1 MAKFTKWLLDHKVA
15 VVCVVVL
22 LMALSVV
29 GTIMTD
35 KESDVLSYLDPES
48 DTSIGKQML
57 SSQYGIVGD
66 TTIGISYLPPEDIQ
80 RIVTF
85 VDGTY
90 ADGAYDE
97 WDEATD
103 GPVPSQNKAFDVEV
117 DGKALLARNV
127 VWIGSFDDLGELQ
140 SIMSDPIIS
149 NLIGNAT
156 GVNKDDLQNSLIALD
171 EKLNDKFVK
180 ETTIGED
187 TYQTHI
193 LNIYFTQSGSDDH
206 VIEALDA
213 LEEEIRR
220 ILQQRI
226 DDGTITAIDDPA
238 QGYFFSGMAQ
248 NARILVDSSLND
260 MPKFV
265 IAAVVVVFIIL
276 LLSSHSYLEPLIF
289 LATLGISI
297 LLNMGTNV
305 IAGNPIGTISTITSS
320 CATILQLA
328 VAMDYSIF
336 LSHSFQEELRTLKN
350 PKIAMMHAMP
360 KTLKSILAS
369 ALTTVGGFV
378 ALFFM
383 NYGIGYDLGFVLAK
397 GVILSLLAVIFIQ
410 PILLIWTK
418 KLIDKTHHE
427 WIITP
432 RLNFVGR
439 TITNKWVSV
448 IVIVLCVAIAV
459 PSAYFQGLVP
469 LNYITFTNETPD
481 EEKGLAQKEV
491 EGTNNQLILVIPYQY
506 DGYGN
511 IDLSLHYDF
520 IEKIEQIGNGDAAA
534 PSGGFVEGS
543 YVREDANKFNPVS
556 DVFTLASLF
565 DSNIMKVVTNP
576 QIISLVSGSGIDLE
590 AQLTS
595 QLLSSFISDIYN
607 DSDDAQHYMLYTIN
621 LEGDPEDIESYNT
634 MLRIRDI
641 ANEMFGTDAAGKHV
655 YVTGLAQ
662 GAYDLFTVTPEDFT
676 LVNIL
681 SAVIVFLVLLLTF
694 RRPIMSVVLLLVI
707 EAGIFANLTLAY
719 LIGDKINFMA
729 YLIVSAIEL
738 GATVDYAILFSSKYF
753 EEKENCTGVV
763 AVKNAVHRAAP
774 SVITS
779 ASILIFTCV
788 AVTLLTTNPI
798 VGQITRLIAIGTCFS
813 LILVFTLLPSILNI
827 KERTA
832 RWYSIKKGKGDPDE
846 GKDNVPIYEKKR
858 LAKLEAK
865 KLAMATVGE
874 EGVSTIPD
882 DAVDGVKGSDILI
895 DRDAPADEDKPQS
908 GSPVS
913 DADPT
918 DEAMTT
924 IEDDKK

>member
-1 MAKFTKWLLDHKVA
+1 MASFTKWLLDHKVA
-15 VVCVVVL
+15 VICVLVL

-29 GTIMTD
+29 GTILTD

-57 SSQYGIVGD
+57 NEQYGIVGD
-66 TTIGISYLPPEDIQ
+66 TTIGISYLSREDIQ

-85 VDGTY
+85 VDGT
-90 ADGAYDE
+90 APDGAYDGLPS
-97 WDEATD
+97 TQ
-103 GPVPSQNKAFDVEV
+103 VPTQAPEFMVQIEDRTI
-117 DGKALLARNV
+117 LARNV
-127 VWIGSFDDLGELQ
+127 VWIGSFDDLQAGGGLQ
-140 SIMSDPIIS
+140 VLFDMYYPGDT
-149 NLIGNAT
+149 LLQADL
-156 GVNKDDLQNSLIALD
+156 DDMRAKFQ
-171 EKLNDKFVK
+171 EKFVK
-180 ETTIGED
+180 ETDGET
-187 TYQTHI
+187 TYI
-193 LNIYFTQSGSDDH
+193 LNIYFSQSGSHDA
-206 VIEALDA
+206 VINALDA
-213 LEEEIRR
+213 LEEQIRR
-220 ILQQRI
+220 ILTERI
-226 DDGTITAIDDPA
+226 EDGTITQIDDA
-238 QGYFFSGMAQ
+238 SQGYYFSGMAQ

-265 IAAVVVVFIIL
+265 IAAVLVVFVIL
-276 LLSSHSYLEPLIF
+276 LLSSHSYLEPFIF

-320 CATILQLA
+320 CAVILQLA

-336 LSHSFQEELRTLKN
+336 LSHSFQEELRTLKD
-350 PKIAMMHAMP
+350 PKIALMHAMP

-410 PILLIWTK
+410 PILLILTK
-418 KLIDKTHHE
+418 KLIDKTHHN
-427 WIITP
+427 WIVTP
-432 RLNFVGR
+432 RLNFVGK

-448 IVIVLCVAIAV
+448 IVIVLCVAIAI

-469 LNYITFTNETPD
+469 LNYITFTNETPE
-481 EEKGLAQKEV
+481 EEKCLAQREV

-506 DGYGN
+506 DGYGH
-511 IDLSLHYDF
+511 IDLTKHYEF
-520 IEKIEQIGNGDAAA
+520 IDKIQQIGVTDETA
-534 PSGGFVEGS
+534 PSTDFVDGT
-543 YVREDANKFNPVS
+543 YVREDGGKFNPVS
-556 DVFTLASLF
+556 DVFSLASIAGDRFLEVVQDPEFNDRANAFLGLTGSTLEEQLNGQLF
-565 DSNIMKVVTNP
+565 
-576 QIISLVSGSGIDLE
+576 G
-590 AQLTS
+590 
-595 QLLSSFISDIYN
+595 SFISN
-607 DSDDAQHYMLYTIN
+607 VDDESEGSVHYMLYTIN

-641 ANEMFGTDAAGKHV
+641 ANEMFDTDAAGKHV

-662 GAYDLFTVTPEDFT
+662 GAYDLFTVTPDDFT

-753 EEKENCTGVV
+753 EEKETCTGVV
-763 AVKNAVHRAAP
+763 AVKNAVHRSAP

-827 KERTA
+827 KERVS

-858 LAKLEAK
+858 QAKLEAK
-865 KLAMATVGE
+865 KLAMASVGAD
-874 EGVSTIPD
+874 GDSVMI
-882 DAVDGVKGSDILI
+882 DADAGNGVKASEMLI
-895 DRDAPADEDKPQS
+895 DRGDGESADIKTDAADEAQQP
-908 GSPVS
+908 S
-913 DADPT
+913 DDEHKSS
-918 DEAMTT
+918 DNEAMTT
-924 IEDDKK
+924 KDDD

>member
-1 MAKFTKWLLDHKVA
+1 MASFTKWLLDHKVA
-15 VVCVVVL
+15 VICVLVL

-29 GTIMTD
+29 GTILTD

-57 SSQYGIVGD
+57 NEQYGIVGD
-66 TTIGISYLPPEDIQ
+66 TTIGISYLSREDIQ

-85 VDGTY
+85 VDGT
-90 ADGAYDE
+90 ASDGAYDGM
-97 WDEATD
+97 DENDIPTQ
-103 GPVPSQNKAFDVEV
+103 SRAFSKTVE
-117 DGKALLARNV
+117 GKPLLSRNV
-127 VWIGSFDDLGELQ
+127 VWIGSFDDLQADG
-140 SIMSDPIIS
+140 
-149 NLIGNAT
+149 
-156 GVNKDDLQNSLIALD
+156 DLQMLLSLGGVLD
-171 EKLNDKFVK
+171 VVQSDLDAMRAKFQDKFVK
-180 ETTIGED
+180 ETNGET
-187 TYQTHI
+187 TYI
-193 LNIYFTQSGSDDH
+193 LNIYFSQSGSNNA

-213 LEEEIRR
+213 LEKEIQR
-220 ILQQRI
+220 ILNERI
-226 DDGTITAIDDPA
+226 EDGTITQIDDA
-238 QGYFFSGMAQ
+238 SQGYYFSGMAQ

-265 IAAVVVVFIIL
+265 IAAVLVVFVIL
-276 LLSSHSYLEPLIF
+276 LLSSHSYLEPFIF

-320 CATILQLA
+320 CAVILQLA

-336 LSHSFQEELRTLKN
+336 LSHSFQEELRTLKD
-350 PKIAMMHAMP
+350 PKIALMHAMP

-410 PILLIWTK
+410 PILLILTK
-418 KLIDKTHHE
+418 KLIDKTHHN
-427 WIITP
+427 WIVTP
-432 RLNFVGR
+432 RLNFVGK

-469 LNYITFTNETPD
+469 LNYITFTNETPE
-481 EEKGLAQKEV
+481 EEKSLAQREV

-511 IDLSLHYDF
+511 IDLSKHYEF
-520 IEKIEQIGNGDAAA
+520 IDKIQQVGVTDETA
-534 PSGGFVEGS
+534 PTTDFVEGD
-543 YVREDANKFNPVS
+543 YVREDGNKFNPVS
-556 DVFTLASLF
+556 DVFTLASIVGPDLLDTLQDSGLNALADSWFKLNQNDTTLKEQLNGQLF
-565 DSNIMKVVTNP
+565 
-576 QIISLVSGSGIDLE
+576 G
-590 AQLTS
+590 
-595 QLLSSFISDIYN
+595 SFISNVN
-607 DSDDAQHYMLYTIN
+607 DETEGSVHYMLYTIN

-641 ANEMFGTDAAGKHV
+641 ANEMFDTDTAGKHV

-662 GAYDLFTVTPEDFT
+662 GAYDLFTVTPDDFT

-763 AVKNAVHRAAP
+763 AVKNAVHRSAP

-827 KERTA
+827 KERVS

-858 LAKLEAK
+858 QAKLEAK
-865 KLAMATVGE
+865 KLAMASVGAD
-874 EGVSTIPD
+874 GDSVMI
-882 DAVDGVKGSDILI
+882 DADAGDGVKASDVLI
-895 DRDAPADEDKPQS
+895 DRGDEPKPAETGD
-908 GSPVS
+908 GG
-913 DADPT
+913 DADDKT
-918 DEAMTT
+918 ADDKADDEVMTT
-924 IEDDKK
+924 SDDDKK

>member
-1 MAKFTKWLLDHKVA
+1 MASFTKWLLDHKVA
-15 VVCVVVL
+15 VICVLVL

-29 GTIMTD
+29 GTILTD

-57 SSQYGIVGD
+57 NEQYGIVGD
-66 TTIGISYLPPEDIQ
+66 TTIGISYLSREDIQ

-85 VDGTY
+85 VDGT
-90 ADGAYDE
+90 APDGAYDGLPS
-97 WDEATD
+97 TQ
-103 GPVPSQNKAFDVEV
+103 VPTQAPEFMVQIEDRTI
-117 DGKALLARNV
+117 LARNV
-127 VWIGSFDDLGELQ
+127 VWIGSFDDLQEDG
-140 SIMSDPIIS
+140 
-149 NLIGNAT
+149 
-156 GVNKDDLQNSLIALD
+156 DLQLLLSMGYINSDIQADLD
-171 EKLNDKFVK
+171 DMRAKFQEKFVK
-180 ETTIGED
+180 ETDGET
-187 TYQTHI
+187 TYI
-193 LNIYFTQSGSDDH
+193 LNIYFSQSGSNNA
-206 VIEALDA
+206 VINALDA
-213 LEEEIRR
+213 LEKEIQR
-220 ILQQRI
+220 ILTERI
-226 DDGTITAIDDPA
+226 EDGTITQIDDA
-238 QGYFFSGMAQ
+238 SQGYYFSGMAQ

-265 IAAVVVVFIIL
+265 IAAVLVVFVIL
-276 LLSSHSYLEPLIF
+276 LLSSHSYLEPFIF

-320 CATILQLA
+320 CAVILQLA

-336 LSHSFQEELRTLKN
+336 LSHSFQEELRTLKD
-350 PKIAMMHAMP
+350 PKIALMHAMP

-410 PILLIWTK
+410 PILLILTK
-418 KLIDKTHHE
+418 KLIDKTHHN
-427 WIITP
+427 WIVTP
-432 RLNFVGR
+432 RLNFVGK

-448 IVIVLCVAIAV
+448 IVIVLCVAIAI

-469 LNYITFTNETPD
+469 LNYITFTNETPE
-481 EEKGLAQKEV
+481 EEKCLAQREV

-506 DGYGN
+506 DGYGH
-511 IDLSLHYDF
+511 IDLTKHYEF
-520 IEKIEQIGNGDAAA
+520 IDKIQQIGVTDETA
-534 PSGGFVEGS
+534 PSTDFVEGT
-543 YVREDANKFNPVS
+543 YVREDGNKYNPVS
-556 DVFTLASLF
+556 DVFTLASIVGQNLLDLLQDEEFNSTADGLLPVLGSDSTLKEQLNGQLF
-565 DSNIMKVVTNP
+565 
-576 QIISLVSGSGIDLE
+576 G
-590 AQLTS
+590 
-595 QLLSSFISDIYN
+595 SFISN
-607 DSDDAQHYMLYTIN
+607 VDDESEGSVHYMLYTIN

-634 MLRIRDI
+634 MHRIRDI

-662 GAYDLFTVTPEDFT
+662 GAYDLFTVTPDDFT

-763 AVKNAVHRAAP
+763 AVKNAVHRSAP

-827 KERTA
+827 KERVS

-858 LAKLEAK
+858 QAKLEAK
-865 KLAMATVGE
+865 KLAMASVGAD
-874 EGVSTIPD
+874 GDSVMI
-882 DAVDGVKGSDILI
+882 DADAGDGVKASEMLI
-895 DRDAPADEDKPQS
+895 DRGDGESADIKTDAADEAQQP
-908 GSPVS
+908 S
-913 DADPT
+913 DDEHKSS
-918 DEAMTT
+918 DNEAMTT
-924 IEDDKK
+924 KDDD

>member
-1 MAKFTKWLLDHKVA
+1 MASFTKWLLDHKVA
-15 VVCVVVL
+15 VICVLVL

-29 GTIMTD
+29 GTILTD

-57 SSQYGIVGD
+57 NEQYGIVGD
-66 TTIGISYLPPEDIQ
+66 TTIGISYLSREDIQ

-85 VDGTY
+85 VDGT
-90 ADGAYDE
+90 ASDGAYDGM
-97 WDEATD
+97 DENDIPTQ
-103 GPVPSQNKAFDVEV
+103 SRAFSKTVE
-117 DGKALLARNV
+117 GKPLLSRNV
-127 VWIGSFDDLGELQ
+127 VWIGSFDDLQEDG
-140 SIMSDPIIS
+140 
-149 NLIGNAT
+149 
-156 GVNKDDLQNSLIALD
+156 DLQLLLGIGGVLD
-171 EKLNDKFVK
+171 VVQSDLDAMRAKFQDKFVK
-180 ETTIGED
+180 ETNGET
-187 TYQTHI
+187 TYI
-193 LNIYFTQSGSDDH
+193 LNIYFSQSGSNNA
-206 VIEALDA
+206 VIEALDS
-213 LEEEIRR
+213 LEKEIQR
-220 ILQQRI
+220 ILNERI
-226 DDGTITAIDDPA
+226 EDGTITQIDDA
-238 QGYFFSGMAQ
+238 SQGYYFSGMAQ

-265 IAAVVVVFIIL
+265 IAAVLVVFVIL
-276 LLSSHSYLEPLIF
+276 LLSSHSYLEPFIF

-320 CATILQLA
+320 CAVILQLA

-336 LSHSFQEELRTLKN
+336 LSHSFQEELRTLKD
-350 PKIAMMHAMP
+350 PKIALMHAMP

-410 PILLIWTK
+410 PILLILTK
-418 KLIDKTHHE
+418 KLIDKTHHN
-427 WIITP
+427 WIVTP
-432 RLNFVGR
+432 RLNFVGK

-469 LNYITFTNETPD
+469 LNYITFTNETPE
-481 EEKGLAQKEV
+481 EEKSLAQREV

-511 IDLSLHYDF
+511 IDLSKHYEF
-520 IEKIEQIGNGDAAA
+520 IDKIQQVGVTDETA
-534 PSGGFVEGS
+534 PSNDFVEGD
-543 YVREDANKFNPVS
+543 YVRKDGNKFNPVS
-556 DVFTLASLF
+556 DVFTLASIVGPDLLDALQDSELNALADSWFQFNHNDTTLKEQLNGQLF
-565 DSNIMKVVTNP
+565 
-576 QIISLVSGSGIDLE
+576 G
-590 AQLTS
+590 
-595 QLLSSFISDIYN
+595 SFISN
-607 DSDDAQHYMLYTIN
+607 VDDETEGSVHYMLYTIN

-641 ANEMFGTDAAGKHV
+641 ANEMFDTDAAGKHV

-662 GAYDLFTVTPEDFT
+662 GAYDLFTVTPDDFT

-763 AVKNAVHRAAP
+763 AVKNAVHRSAP

-827 KERTA
+827 KERVS

-858 LAKLEAK
+858 QAKLEAK
-865 KLAMATVGE
+865 KLAMASVGAD
-874 EGVSTIPD
+874 GDSVMI
-882 DAVDGVKGSDILI
+882 DADAGDGVKASDVLI
-895 DRDAPADEDKPQS
+895 DRGDEPKPAETGD
-908 GSPVS
+908 GG
-913 DADPT
+913 DADDKAADDKAD
-918 DEAMTT
+918 DEVMTT
-924 IEDDKK
+924 SDDDKK

>member
-1 MAKFTKWLLDHKVA
+1 MASFTKWLLDHKVA
-15 VVCVVVL
+15 VICVLVL

-29 GTIMTD
+29 GTILTD

-57 SSQYGIVGD
+57 NEQYGIVGD
-66 TTIGISYLPPEDIQ
+66 TTIGISYLSREDIQ

-85 VDGTY
+85 VDGT
-90 ADGAYDE
+90 APDGAYDGLPS
-97 WDEATD
+97 TQ
-103 GPVPSQNKAFDVEV
+103 VPTQAPEFMVQIEDRTI
-117 DGKALLARNV
+117 LARNV
-127 VWIGSFDDLGELQ
+127 VWIGSFDDLQEDG
-140 SIMSDPIIS
+140 
-149 NLIGNAT
+149 
-156 GVNKDDLQNSLIALD
+156 DLQTLLSMGYINSDIQADLD
-171 EKLNDKFVK
+171 DMRAKFQEKFVK
-180 ETTIGED
+180 ETDGET
-187 TYQTHI
+187 TYI
-193 LNIYFTQSGSDDH
+193 LNIYFSQSGSHDA
-206 VIEALDA
+206 VINALDA
-213 LEEEIRR
+213 LEAEIQR
-220 ILQQRI
+220 ILNERI
-226 DDGTITAIDDPA
+226 EDGTITQIDDA
-238 QGYFFSGMAQ
+238 SQGYYFSGMAQ

-265 IAAVVVVFIIL
+265 IAAVLVVFVIL
-276 LLSSHSYLEPLIF
+276 LLSSHSYLEPFIF

-320 CATILQLA
+320 CAVILQLA

-336 LSHSFQEELRTLKN
+336 LSHSFQEELRTLKD
-350 PKIAMMHAMP
+350 PKIALMHAMP

-410 PILLIWTK
+410 PILLILTK
-418 KLIDKTHHE
+418 KLIDKTHHN
-427 WIITP
+427 WIVTP
-432 RLNFVGR
+432 RLNFVGK

-448 IVIVLCVAIAV
+448 IVIVLCVAIAI

-469 LNYITFTNETPD
+469 LNYITFTNETPE
-481 EEKGLAQKEV
+481 EEKCLAQREV

-506 DGYGN
+506 DGYGH
-511 IDLSLHYDF
+511 IDLTKHYEF
-520 IEKIEQIGNGDAAA
+520 IDKIQQIGVTDETA
-534 PSGGFVEGS
+534 PSTDFVEGT
-543 YVREDANKFNPVS
+543 YVREDGNKYNPVS
-556 DVFTLASLF
+556 DVFTLASIVGQNLLDLLQDEEFNSTADGLLPVLGSDSTLKEQLNGQLF
-565 DSNIMKVVTNP
+565 
-576 QIISLVSGSGIDLE
+576 G
-590 AQLTS
+590 
-595 QLLSSFISDIYN
+595 SFISN
-607 DSDDAQHYMLYTIN
+607 VDDESEGSVHYMLYTIN

-634 MLRIRDI
+634 MHRIRDI
-641 ANEMFGTDAAGKHV
+641 ANEMFDTDAAGKHV

-662 GAYDLFTVTPEDFT
+662 GAYDLFTVTPDDFT

-763 AVKNAVHRAAP
+763 AVKNAVHRSAP

-827 KERTA
+827 KERVS

-858 LAKLEAK
+858 QAKLEAK
-865 KLAMATVGE
+865 KLAMASVGAD
-874 EGVSTIPD
+874 GDSVMI
-882 DAVDGVKGSDILI
+882 DADAGDGVKASEMLI
-895 DRDAPADEDKPQS
+895 DRGDGESADIKTDAADEAQQP
-908 GSPVS
+908 S
-913 DADPT
+913 DDEHKSS
-918 DEAMTT
+918 DNEAMTT
-924 IEDDKK
+924 KDDD

>member
-1 MAKFTKWLLDHKVA
+1 MASFTKWLLDHKVA
-15 VVCVVVL
+15 VICVLVL

-29 GTIMTD
+29 GTILTD

-57 SSQYGIVGD
+57 NEQYGIVGD
-66 TTIGISYLPPEDIQ
+66 TTIGISYLSREDIQ

-85 VDGTY
+85 VDGT
-90 ADGAYDE
+90 APDGAYDGLPS
-97 WDEATD
+97 TQ
-103 GPVPSQNKAFDVEV
+103 VPTQAPEFMVQIEDRTI
-117 DGKALLARNV
+117 LARNV
-127 VWIGSFDDLGELQ
+127 VWIGSFDDLQEDG
-140 SIMSDPIIS
+140 
-149 NLIGNAT
+149 
-156 GVNKDDLQNSLIALD
+156 DLQTLLSMGYINSDIQADLD
-171 EKLNDKFVK
+171 DMRAKFQEKFVK
-180 ETTIGED
+180 ETDGET
-187 TYQTHI
+187 TYI
-193 LNIYFTQSGSDDH
+193 LNIYFSQSGSNNA
-206 VIEALDA
+206 VINALDA
-213 LEEEIRR
+213 LEKEIQR
-220 ILQQRI
+220 ILTERI
-226 DDGTITAIDDPA
+226 EDGTITQIDDA
-238 QGYFFSGMAQ
+238 SQGYYFSGMAQ

-265 IAAVVVVFIIL
+265 IAAVLVVFVIL
-276 LLSSHSYLEPLIF
+276 LLSSHSYLEPFIF

-320 CATILQLA
+320 CAVILQLA

-336 LSHSFQEELRTLKN
+336 LSHSFQEELRTLKD
-350 PKIAMMHAMP
+350 PKIALMHAMP

-410 PILLIWTK
+410 PILLILTK
-418 KLIDKTHHE
+418 KLIDKTHHN
-427 WIITP
+427 WIVTP
-432 RLNFVGR
+432 RLNFVGK

-448 IVIVLCVAIAV
+448 IVIVLCVAIAI

-469 LNYITFTNETPD
+469 LNYITFTNETPE
-481 EEKGLAQKEV
+481 EEKCLAQREV

-506 DGYGN
+506 DGYGH
-511 IDLSLHYDF
+511 IDLTKHYEF
-520 IEKIEQIGNGDAAA
+520 IDKIQQIGVTDETA
-534 PSGGFVEGS
+534 PSTDFVEGT
-543 YVREDANKFNPVS
+543 YVREDGNKYNPVS
-556 DVFTLASLF
+556 DVFTLASIVGQNLLDLLQDEEFNSTADGLLPVLGSDSTLKEQLNGQLF
-565 DSNIMKVVTNP
+565 
-576 QIISLVSGSGIDLE
+576 G
-590 AQLTS
+590 
-595 QLLSSFISDIYN
+595 SFISN
-607 DSDDAQHYMLYTIN
+607 VDDESEGSVHYMLYTIN

-634 MLRIRDI
+634 MHRIRDI
-641 ANEMFGTDAAGKHV
+641 ANEMFDTDAAGKHV

-662 GAYDLFTVTPEDFT
+662 GAYDLFTVTPDDFT

-753 EEKENCTGVV
+753 EEKETCTGVV
-763 AVKNAVHRAAP
+763 AVKNAVHRSAP

-827 KERTA
+827 KERVS

-858 LAKLEAK
+858 QAKLEAK
-865 KLAMATVGE
+865 KLAMASVGAD
-874 EGVSTIPD
+874 GDSVMI
-882 DAVDGVKGSDILI
+882 DADAGDGVKASEMLI
-895 DRDAPADEDKPQS
+895 DRSDGESADIKTDAADEAQQP
-908 GSPVS
+908 S
-913 DADPT
+913 DDEHKSS
-918 DEAMTT
+918 DNEAMTT
-924 IEDDKK
+924 KDDD

>member
-1 MAKFTKWLLDHKVA
+1 MASFTKWLLDHKVA
-15 VVCVVVL
+15 VICVLVL

-29 GTIMTD
+29 GTILTD

-57 SSQYGIVGD
+57 NEQYGIVGD
-66 TTIGISYLPPEDIQ
+66 TTIGISYLSREDIQ

-85 VDGTY
+85 VDGT
-90 ADGAYDE
+90 ASDGAYDGM
-97 WDEATD
+97 DENDT
-103 GPVPSQNKAFDVEV
+103 PTQSRAFSKTIE
-117 DGKALLARNV
+117 GKPLLSRNV
-127 VWIGSFDDLGELQ
+127 VWIGSFDDLQEDG
-140 SIMSDPIIS
+140 
-149 NLIGNAT
+149 
-156 GVNKDDLQNSLIALD
+156 DLQMLLGIGGVLD
-171 EKLNDKFVK
+171 VVQSDLDAMRAKFQDKFVK
-180 ETTIGED
+180 ETDGET
-187 TYQTHI
+187 TYI
-193 LNIYFTQSGSDDH
+193 LNIYFSQSGSNNA

-213 LEEEIRR
+213 LEKEIQR
-220 ILQQRI
+220 ILNERI
-226 DDGTITAIDDPA
+226 EDGTITQIDDA
-238 QGYFFSGMAQ
+238 SQGYYFSGMAQ

-265 IAAVVVVFIIL
+265 IAAVLVVFVIL
-276 LLSSHSYLEPLIF
+276 LLSSHSYLEPFIF

-320 CATILQLA
+320 CAVILQLA

-336 LSHSFQEELRTLKN
+336 LSHSFQEELRTLKD
-350 PKIAMMHAMP
+350 PKIALMHAMP

-410 PILLIWTK
+410 PILLILTK
-418 KLIDKTHHE
+418 KLIDKTHHN
-427 WIITP
+427 WIVTP
-432 RLNFVGR
+432 RLNFVGK

-469 LNYITFTNETPD
+469 LNYITFTNETPE
-481 EEKGLAQKEV
+481 EEKSLAQREV

-511 IDLSLHYDF
+511 IDLSKHYEF
-520 IEKIEQIGNGDAAA
+520 IDKIQQVGVTDETA
-534 PSGGFVEGS
+534 PTTDFVEGD
-543 YVREDANKFNPVS
+543 YVREDGNKFNPVS
-556 DVFTLASLF
+556 DVFTLASIVGPDLLDALQDSGLNDLADSWFQFNHNDTTLKEQLNGQLF
-565 DSNIMKVVTNP
+565 
-576 QIISLVSGSGIDLE
+576 G
-590 AQLTS
+590 
-595 QLLSSFISDIYN
+595 SFISN
-607 DSDDAQHYMLYTIN
+607 VDDETEGSVHYMLYTIN

-641 ANEMFGTDAAGKHV
+641 ANEMFDTDAAGNHV

-662 GAYDLFTVTPEDFT
+662 GAYDLFTVTPDDFT

-763 AVKNAVHRAAP
+763 AVKNAVHRSAP

-827 KERTA
+827 KERVS

-858 LAKLEAK
+858 QAKLEAK
-865 KLAMATVGE
+865 KLAMASVGAD
-874 EGVSTIPD
+874 GDSVMI
-882 DAVDGVKGSDILI
+882 DADAGDGVKASDVLI
-895 DRDAPADEDKPQS
+895 DRGDEPKPAETGD
-908 GSPVS
+908 GG
-913 DADPT
+913 DADDKAADDKAD
-918 DEAMTT
+918 DEVMTT
-924 IEDDKK
+924 SDDDKK

>member
-1 MAKFTKWLLDHKVA
+1 MASFTKWLLDHKVA
-15 VVCVVVL
+15 VICVLVL

-29 GTIMTD
+29 GTILTD

-57 SSQYGIVGD
+57 NEQYGIVGD
-66 TTIGISYLPPEDIQ
+66 TTIGISYLSREDIQ

-85 VDGTY
+85 VDGT
-90 ADGAYDE
+90 ASDGAYDGM
-97 WDEATD
+97 DENDIPTQ
-103 GPVPSQNKAFDVEV
+103 SRAFSKIVE
-117 DGKALLARNV
+117 GKPLLSRNV
-127 VWIGSFDDLGELQ
+127 VWIGSFDDLQEDG
-140 SIMSDPIIS
+140 
-149 NLIGNAT
+149 
-156 GVNKDDLQNSLIALD
+156 DLQMLLSFGGVLD
-171 EKLNDKFVK
+171 VVQSDLDAMRAKFQDKFVK
-180 ETTIGED
+180 ETDGET
-187 TYQTHI
+187 TYI
-193 LNIYFTQSGSDDH
+193 LNIYFSQSGSNNA

-213 LEEEIRR
+213 LEKEIQR
-220 ILQQRI
+220 ILNERI
-226 DDGTITAIDDPA
+226 EDGTITQIDDA
-238 QGYFFSGMAQ
+238 SQGYYFSGMAQ

-265 IAAVVVVFIIL
+265 IAAVLVVFVIL
-276 LLSSHSYLEPLIF
+276 LLSSHSYLEPFIF

-320 CATILQLA
+320 CAVILQLA

-336 LSHSFQEELRTLKN
+336 LSHSFQEELRTLKD
-350 PKIAMMHAMP
+350 PKIALMHAMP

-410 PILLIWTK
+410 PILLILTK
-418 KLIDKTHHE
+418 KLIDKTHHN

-432 RLNFVGR
+432 RLNFVGK

-469 LNYITFTNETPD
+469 LNYITFTNETPE
-481 EEKGLAQKEV
+481 EEKSLAQREV

-511 IDLSLHYDF
+511 IDLSKHYEF
-520 IEKIEQIGNGDAAA
+520 IDKIQQVGVTDETA
-534 PSGGFVEGS
+534 PSTDFVEGD
-543 YVREDANKFNPVS
+543 YVREDGNKFNPVS
-556 DVFTLASLF
+556 DVFTLASIVGPDLLDTLQDSGLNALADSWFKLNQNDTTLKEQLNGQLF
-565 DSNIMKVVTNP
+565 
-576 QIISLVSGSGIDLE
+576 G
-590 AQLTS
+590 
-595 QLLSSFISDIYN
+595 SFISN
-607 DSDDAQHYMLYTIN
+607 VDDETEGSVHYMLYTIN

-641 ANEMFGTDAAGKHV
+641 ANEMFDVDASGNRV

-662 GAYDLFTVTPEDFT
+662 GAYDLFTVTPDDFT

-763 AVKNAVHRAAP
+763 AVKNAVHRSAP

-827 KERTA
+827 KERVS

-858 LAKLEAK
+858 QAKLEAK
-865 KLAMATVGE
+865 KLAMASVGAD
-874 EGVSTIPD
+874 GDSVMI
-882 DAVDGVKGSDILI
+882 DADAGDGVKASDVLI
-895 DRDAPADEDKPQS
+895 DRGDEPKPAETGD
-908 GSPVS
+908 GG
-913 DADPT
+913 DADDKAADDKAD
-918 DEAMTT
+918 DEVMTT
-924 IEDDKK
+924 SDDDKK

>member
-1 MAKFTKWLLDHKVA
+1 MASFTKWLLDHKVA
-15 VVCVVVL
+15 VICVLVL

-29 GTIMTD
+29 GTILTD

-57 SSQYGIVGD
+57 NEQYGIVGD
-66 TTIGISYLPPEDIQ
+66 TTIGISYLSREDIQ

-85 VDGTY
+85 VDGT
-90 ADGAYDE
+90 ASDNAYVG
-97 WDEATD
+97 WDPKD
-103 GPVPSQNKAFDVEV
+103 VPKQSSAFKRTIED
-117 DGKALLARNV
+117 KPLLSRNV
-127 VWIGSFDDLGELQ
+127 VWIGSFDDLDALQ
-140 SIMSDPIIS
+140 TGFDFFYGISSSIPVAKPDLDMS
-149 NLIGNAT
+149 LET
-156 GVNKDDLQNSLIALD
+156 LQQRLQ
-171 EKLNDKFVK
+171 DKFVK
-180 ETTIGED
+180 ETDGET
-187 TYQTHI
+187 TYI
-193 LNIYFTQSGSDDH
+193 LNIYFSQSGSNNA

-213 LEEEIRR
+213 LEKEI
-220 ILQQRI
+220 QRI
-226 DDGTITAIDDPA
+226 MNERIEDGTITQIDDA
-238 QGYFFSGMAQ
+238 SQGYYFSGMAQ

-265 IAAVVVVFIIL
+265 IAAVLVVFVIL
-276 LLSSHSYLEPLIF
+276 LLSSHSYLEPFIF

-320 CATILQLA
+320 CAVILQLA

-336 LSHSFQEELRTLKN
+336 LSHSFQEELRTLKD
-350 PKIAMMHAMP
+350 PKIALMHAMP

-410 PILLIWTK
+410 PILLILTK
-418 KLIDKTHHE
+418 KLIDKTHHN
-427 WIITP
+427 WIVTP
-432 RLNFVGR
+432 RLNFVGK

-469 LNYITFTNETPD
+469 LNYITFTNETPE
-481 EEKGLAQKEV
+481 EEKSLAQREV

-511 IDLSLHYDF
+511 IDLSKHYEF
-520 IEKIEQIGNGDAAA
+520 IDKIQQVGVTDETA
-534 PSGGFVEGS
+534 PSTDFVKGD
-543 YVREDANKFNPVS
+543 YVREDGNKYNPVS

-565 DSNIMKVVTNP
+565 DSNLMTAVQN
-576 QIISLVSGSGIDLE
+576 QNFLDLAGSLMDVE
-590 AQLTS
+590 AQLKA
-595 QLLSSFISDIYN
+595 QLFGSFISN
-607 DSDDAQHYMLYTIN
+607 VDDETEGSVHYMLYTIN

-641 ANEMFGTDAAGKHV
+641 ANEMFDTDAAGNHV

-662 GAYDLFTVTPEDFT
+662 GAYDLFTVTPDDFT

-753 EEKENCTGVV
+753 EEKETCTGVV
-763 AVKNAVHRAAP
+763 AVKNAVHRSAP

-827 KERTA
+827 KERVS

-858 LAKLEAK
+858 QAKLEAK
-865 KLAMATVGE
+865 KLAMASVGAD
-874 EGVSTIPD
+874 GDSVMI
-882 DAVDGVKGSDILI
+882 DADAGDGVKASDVLI
-895 DRDAPADEDKPQS
+895 DRGDEPKPAETGD
-908 GSPVS
+908 GG
-913 DADPT
+913 DADDKT
-918 DEAMTT
+918 ADDKADGEVMTT
-924 IEDDKK
+924 SDDDKK

>member
-1 MAKFTKWLLDHKVA
+1 
-15 VVCVVVL
+15 
-22 LMALSVV
+22 
-29 GTIMTD
+29 
-35 KESDVLSYLDPES
+35 
-48 DTSIGKQML
+48 
-57 SSQYGIVGD
+57 
-66 TTIGISYLPPEDIQ
+66 
-80 RIVTF
+80 
-85 VDGTY
+85 
-90 ADGAYDE
+90 
-97 WDEATD
+97 
-103 GPVPSQNKAFDVEV
+103 
-117 DGKALLARNV
+117 
-127 VWIGSFDDLGELQ
+127 
-140 SIMSDPIIS
+140 
-149 NLIGNAT
+149 
-156 GVNKDDLQNSLIALD
+156 
-171 EKLNDKFVK
+171 
-180 ETTIGED
+180 
-187 TYQTHI
+187 
-193 LNIYFTQSGSDDH
+193 
-206 VIEALDA
+206 
-213 LEEEIRR
+213 
-220 ILQQRI
+220 
-226 DDGTITAIDDPA
+226 
-238 QGYFFSGMAQ
+238 
-248 NARILVDSSLND
+248 

-265 IAAVVVVFIIL
+265 IAAVLVVFVIL
-276 LLSSHSYLEPLIF
+276 LLSSHSYLEPFIF

-320 CATILQLA
+320 CAVILQLA

-336 LSHSFQEELRTLKN
+336 LSHSFQEELRTLKD
-350 PKIAMMHAMP
+350 PKIALMHAMP

-410 PILLIWTK
+410 PILLILTK
-418 KLIDKTHHE
+418 KLIDKTHHN
-427 WIITP
+427 WIVTP
-432 RLNFVGR
+432 RLNFVGK

-469 LNYITFTNETPD
+469 LNYITFTNETPE
-481 EEKGLAQKEV
+481 EEKSLAQREV

-511 IDLSLHYDF
+511 IDLSEHYEF
-520 IEKIEQIGNGDAAA
+520 IDKIQQVGVTDETA
-534 PSGGFVEGS
+534 PSTDFVEGT
-543 YVREDANKFNPVS
+543 YVREDGNKYNPVS

-565 DSNIMKVVTNP
+565 DSNLMTAVQNQKFLDFAGALMDV
-576 QIISLVSGSGIDLE
+576 E
-590 AQLTS
+590 AQLKA
-595 QLLSSFISDIYN
+595 QLFGSFISN
-607 DSDDAQHYMLYTIN
+607 VDDETEGSVHYMLYTIN

-634 MLRIRDI
+634 MHRIRDI
-641 ANEMFGTDAAGKHV
+641 ANEMFDTDTAGKHV
-655 YVTGLAQ
+655 YITGLAQ
-662 GAYDLFTVTPEDFT
+662 GAYDLFTVTPDDFT

-753 EEKENCTGVV
+753 EEKETCTGVV
-763 AVKNAVHRAAP
+763 AVKNAVHRSAP

-827 KERTA
+827 KERVS

-858 LAKLEAK
+858 QAKLEAK
-865 KLAMATVGE
+865 KLAMASVGAD
-874 EGVSTIPD
+874 GDSVMI
-882 DAVDGVKGSDILI
+882 DADAGDGVKASDVLI
-895 DRDAPADEDKPQS
+895 DRGDEPKPAETGD
-908 GSPVS
+908 GG
-913 DADPT
+913 DADDKAADDKAD
-918 DEAMTT
+918 DEVMTT
-924 IEDDKK
+924 SDDDKK

>member
-1 MAKFTKWLLDHKVA
+1 MD
-15 VVCVVVL
+15 
-22 LMALSVV
+22 ALE
-29 GTIMTD
+29 
-35 KESDVLSYLDPES
+35 KE
-48 DTSIGKQML
+48 
-57 SSQYGIVGD
+57 
-66 TTIGISYLPPEDIQ
+66 IQ
-80 RIVTF
+80 RI
-85 VDGTY
+85 
-90 ADGAYDE
+90 
-97 WDEATD
+97 
-103 GPVPSQNKAFDVEV
+103 
-117 DGKALLARNV
+117 
-127 VWIGSFDDLGELQ
+127 
-140 SIMSDPIIS
+140 
-149 NLIGNAT
+149 
-156 GVNKDDLQNSLIALD
+156 
-171 EKLNDKFVK
+171 LN
-180 ETTIGED
+180 ER
-187 TYQTHI
+187 
-193 LNIYFTQSGSDDH
+193 
-206 VIEALDA
+206 IE
-213 LEEEIRR
+213 
-220 ILQQRI
+220 
-226 DDGTITAIDDPA
+226 DGTITQIDDA
-238 QGYFFSGMAQ
+238 SQGYYFSGMAQ

-265 IAAVVVVFIIL
+265 IAAVLVVFVIL
-276 LLSSHSYLEPLIF
+276 LLSSHSYLEPFIF

-320 CATILQLA
+320 CAVILQLA

-336 LSHSFQEELRTLKN
+336 LSHSFQEELRTLKD
-350 PKIAMMHAMP
+350 PKIALMHAMP

-410 PILLIWTK
+410 PILLILTK
-418 KLIDKTHHE
+418 KLIDKTHHN
-427 WIITP
+427 WIVTP
-432 RLNFVGR
+432 RLNFVGK

-469 LNYITFTNETPD
+469 LNYITFTNETPE
-481 EEKGLAQKEV
+481 EEKSLAQREV

-511 IDLSLHYDF
+511 IDLSKHYEF
-520 IEKIEQIGNGDAAA
+520 IDKIQQVGVTDETA
-534 PSGGFVEGS
+534 PSTDFVEGD
-543 YVREDANKFNPVS
+543 YVREDGNKFNPVS

-565 DSNIMKVVTNP
+565 DSNLMTAVQNQNFLDFAGALMDV
-576 QIISLVSGSGIDLE
+576 E
-590 AQLTS
+590 AQLKA
-595 QLLSSFISDIYN
+595 QLFGSFISN
-607 DSDDAQHYMLYTIN
+607 VDDETEGSVHYMLYTIN

-641 ANEMFGTDAAGKHV
+641 ANEMFDTDTAGKHV
-655 YVTGLAQ
+655 YITGLAQ
-662 GAYDLFTVTPEDFT
+662 GAYDLFMVTPDDFT

-753 EEKENCTGVV
+753 EEKETCTGVV
-763 AVKNAVHRAAP
+763 AVKNAVHRSAP

-827 KERTA
+827 KERVS

-858 LAKLEAK
+858 QAKLEAK
-865 KLAMATVGE
+865 KLAMATVGAD
-874 EGVSTIPD
+874 GDSVMI
-882 DAVDGVKGSDILI
+882 DADAGDGVKASDVLI
-895 DRDAPADEDKPQS
+895 DRGDEPKPAETGD
-908 GSPVS
+908 GG
-913 DADPT
+913 DADDKT
-918 DEAMTT
+918 ADDKADGEVMTT
-924 IEDDKK
+924 SDDDKK

>member
-1 MAKFTKWLLDHKVA
+1 MASFTKWLLDHKVA
-15 VVCVVVL
+15 VICVLVL

-29 GTIMTD
+29 GTILTD

-57 SSQYGIVGD
+57 NEQYGIVGD
-66 TTIGISYLPPEDIQ
+66 TTIGISYLSREDIQ

-85 VDGTY
+85 VDGT
-90 ADGAYDE
+90 ASDGAYDGM
-97 WDEATD
+97 DENDIPTQ
-103 GPVPSQNKAFDVEV
+103 SRAFSKIVE
-117 DGKALLARNV
+117 GKPLLSRNV
-127 VWIGSFDDLGELQ
+127 VWIGSFDDLQADG
-140 SIMSDPIIS
+140 
-149 NLIGNAT
+149 
-156 GVNKDDLQNSLIALD
+156 DLQMLLSLGGVLD
-171 EKLNDKFVK
+171 VVQSDLDAMRAKFQDKFVK
-180 ETTIGED
+180 ETNGET
-187 TYQTHI
+187 TYI
-193 LNIYFTQSGSDDH
+193 LNIYFSQSGSNNA

-213 LEEEIRR
+213 LEKEIQR
-220 ILQQRI
+220 ILNERI
-226 DDGTITAIDDPA
+226 EDGTITQIDDA
-238 QGYFFSGMAQ
+238 SQGYYFSGMAQ

-265 IAAVVVVFIIL
+265 IAAVLVVFVIL
-276 LLSSHSYLEPLIF
+276 LLSSHSYLEPFIF

-320 CATILQLA
+320 CAVILQLA

-336 LSHSFQEELRTLKN
+336 LSHSFQEELRTLKD
-350 PKIAMMHAMP
+350 PKIALMHAMP

-410 PILLIWTK
+410 PILLILTK
-418 KLIDKTHHE
+418 KLIDKTHHN
-427 WIITP
+427 WIVTP
-432 RLNFVGR
+432 RLNFVGK

-469 LNYITFTNETPD
+469 LNYITFTNETPE
-481 EEKGLAQKEV
+481 EEKSLAQREV

-511 IDLSLHYDF
+511 IDLSKHYEF
-520 IEKIEQIGNGDAAA
+520 IDKIQQVGVTDETA
-534 PSGGFVEGS
+534 PSTDFVEGD
-543 YVREDANKFNPVS
+543 YVREDGNKFNPVS
-556 DVFTLASLF
+556 DVFTLASIVGPDLLDALQDSGLNALADSWFKLNQNDTTLKEQLNGQLF
-565 DSNIMKVVTNP
+565 
-576 QIISLVSGSGIDLE
+576 G
-590 AQLTS
+590 
-595 QLLSSFISDIYN
+595 SFISN
-607 DSDDAQHYMLYTIN
+607 VDDETEGSVHYMLYTIN

-641 ANEMFGTDAAGKHV
+641 ANEMFDTDTAGKHV

-662 GAYDLFTVTPEDFT
+662 GAYDLFTVTPDDFT

-763 AVKNAVHRAAP
+763 AVKNAVHRSAP

-827 KERTA
+827 KERVS

-858 LAKLEAK
+858 QAKLEAK
-865 KLAMATVGE
+865 KLAMASVGAD
-874 EGVSTIPD
+874 GDSVMI
-882 DAVDGVKGSDILI
+882 DADAGDGVKASDVLI
-895 DRDAPADEDKPQS
+895 DRGDEPKPAETDD
-908 GSPVS
+908 GG
-913 DADPT
+913 DADDKT
-918 DEAMTT
+918 ADDKADDEVMTT
-924 IEDDKK
+924 SDDDKK

>member
-1 MAKFTKWLLDHKVA
+1 MASFTKWLLDHKVA
-15 VVCVVVL
+15 VICVLVL

-29 GTIMTD
+29 GTILTD

-57 SSQYGIVGD
+57 NEQYGIVGD
-66 TTIGISYLPPEDIQ
+66 TTIGISYLSREDIQ

-85 VDGTY
+85 VDGT
-90 ADGAYDE
+90 ASDDAYDGM
-97 WDEATD
+97 DEND
-103 GPVPSQNKAFDVEV
+103 VPTQSRAFSKIVE
-117 DGKALLARNV
+117 GKPLLSRNV
-127 VWIGSFDDLGELQ
+127 VWIGSFDDLQEDG
-140 SIMSDPIIS
+140 
-149 NLIGNAT
+149 
-156 GVNKDDLQNSLIALD
+156 DLQMLLSLGGVLD
-171 EKLNDKFVK
+171 VVQSDLDAMRAKFQDKFVK
-180 ETTIGED
+180 ETGGET
-187 TYQTHI
+187 TYI
-193 LNIYFTQSGSDDH
+193 LNIYFSQSGSNNA

-213 LEEEIRR
+213 LEKEIQR
-220 ILQQRI
+220 ILNERI
-226 DDGTITAIDDPA
+226 EDGTITQIDDA
-238 QGYFFSGMAQ
+238 SQGYYFSGMAQ

-265 IAAVVVVFIIL
+265 IAAVLVVFVIL
-276 LLSSHSYLEPLIF
+276 LLSSHSYLEPFIF

-320 CATILQLA
+320 CAVILQLA

-336 LSHSFQEELRTLKN
+336 LSHSFQEELRTLKD
-350 PKIAMMHAMP
+350 PKIALMHAMP

-410 PILLIWTK
+410 PILLILTK
-418 KLIDKTHHE
+418 KLIDKTHHN
-427 WIITP
+427 WIVTP
-432 RLNFVGR
+432 RLNFVGK

-448 IVIVLCVAIAV
+448 IVIVLCVAIAI

-469 LNYITFTNETPD
+469 LNYITFTNETPE
-481 EEKGLAQKEV
+481 EEKSLAQREV

-511 IDLSLHYDF
+511 IDLSKHYEF
-520 IEKIEQIGNGDAAA
+520 IDKIQQVGVTDETA
-534 PSGGFVEGS
+534 PTTDFVEGD
-543 YVREDANKFNPVS
+543 YAREDGNKFNPVS
-556 DVFTLASLF
+556 DVFTLASIVGPDLLDALQDSGLNALADSWFQLNHNDTTLKEQLNGQLF
-565 DSNIMKVVTNP
+565 
-576 QIISLVSGSGIDLE
+576 G
-590 AQLTS
+590 
-595 QLLSSFISDIYN
+595 SFISN
-607 DSDDAQHYMLYTIN
+607 VDDETEGSVHYMLYTIN

-641 ANEMFGTDAAGKHV
+641 ANEMFDTDTAGKHV

-662 GAYDLFTVTPEDFT
+662 GAYDLFTVTPDDFT

-763 AVKNAVHRAAP
+763 AVKNAVHRSAP

-813 LILVFTLLPSILNI
+813 LILVFTLLPSILNL
-827 KERTA
+827 KERVS

-858 LAKLEAK
+858 QAKLEAK
-865 KLAMATVGE
+865 KLAMASVGAD
-874 EGVSTIPD
+874 GDSVMI
-882 DAVDGVKGSDILI
+882 DADAGDGVKASDVLI
-895 DRDAPADEDKPQS
+895 DRGDEPKPAETGDGGAADDKAADDKADDE
-908 GSPVS
+908 V
-913 DADPT
+913 
-918 DEAMTT
+918 MTT
-924 IEDDKK
+924 SDDDKK

>member
-1 MAKFTKWLLDHKVA
+1 MASFTKWLLDHKVA
-15 VVCVVVL
+15 VICVLVL

-29 GTIMTD
+29 GTILTD

-57 SSQYGIVGD
+57 NEQYGIVGD
-66 TTIGISYLPPEDIQ
+66 TTIGISYLSREDIQ

-85 VDGTY
+85 VDGT
-90 ADGAYDE
+90 ASDGAYDGM
-97 WDEATD
+97 DENDIPTQ
-103 GPVPSQNKAFDVEV
+103 SRAFSKIVE
-117 DGKALLARNV
+117 GKPLLSRNV
-127 VWIGSFDDLGELQ
+127 VWIGSFDDLQEDG
-140 SIMSDPIIS
+140 
-149 NLIGNAT
+149 
-156 GVNKDDLQNSLIALD
+156 DLQMLLSFGGVLD
-171 EKLNDKFVK
+171 VVQSDLDAMRAKFQDKFVK
-180 ETTIGED
+180 ETDGET
-187 TYQTHI
+187 TYI
-193 LNIYFTQSGSDDH
+193 LNIYFSQSGSNNA

-213 LEEEIRR
+213 LEKEIQR
-220 ILQQRI
+220 ILNERI
-226 DDGTITAIDDPA
+226 EDGTITQIDDA
-238 QGYFFSGMAQ
+238 SQGYYFSGMAQ

-265 IAAVVVVFIIL
+265 IAAVLVVFVIL
-276 LLSSHSYLEPLIF
+276 LLSSHSYLEPFIF

-320 CATILQLA
+320 CAVILQLA

-336 LSHSFQEELRTLKN
+336 LSHSFQEELRTLKD
-350 PKIAMMHAMP
+350 PKIALMHAMP

-410 PILLIWTK
+410 PILLILTK
-418 KLIDKTHHE
+418 KLIDKTHHN
-427 WIITP
+427 WIVTP
-432 RLNFVGR
+432 RLNFVGK

-469 LNYITFTNETPD
+469 LNYITFTNETPE
-481 EEKGLAQKEV
+481 EEKSLAQREV

-511 IDLSLHYDF
+511 IDLSKHYEF
-520 IEKIEQIGNGDAAA
+520 IDKIQQVGVTDETA
-534 PSGGFVEGS
+534 PTTDFVEGD
-543 YVREDANKFNPVS
+543 YVREDGNKFNPVS
-556 DVFTLASLF
+556 DVFTLASIVGPDLLDALQDSELNALADSWFQFNHNDTTLKEQLNGQLF
-565 DSNIMKVVTNP
+565 
-576 QIISLVSGSGIDLE
+576 G
-590 AQLTS
+590 
-595 QLLSSFISDIYN
+595 SFISN
-607 DSDDAQHYMLYTIN
+607 VDDETEGSVHYMLYTIN

-641 ANEMFGTDAAGKHV
+641 ANEMFDTDAAGKHV

-662 GAYDLFTVTPEDFT
+662 GAYDLFTVTPDDFT

-753 EEKENCTGVV
+753 EEKETCTGVV
-763 AVKNAVHRAAP
+763 AVKNAVHRSAP

-827 KERTA
+827 KERVS

-858 LAKLEAK
+858 QAKLEAK
-865 KLAMATVGE
+865 KLAMASVGAD
-874 EGVSTIPD
+874 GDSVMI
-882 DAVDGVKGSDILI
+882 DADAGDGVKASDVLI
-895 DRDAPADEDKPQS
+895 DRGDEPKPAETGD
-908 GSPVS
+908 GG
-913 DADPT
+913 DADDKT
-918 DEAMTT
+918 ADDKADDEVMTT
-924 IEDDKK
+924 SDDDKK

>member
-1 MAKFTKWLLDHKVA
+1 MASFTKWLLDHKVA
-15 VVCVVVL
+15 VICVLVL

-29 GTIMTD
+29 GTILTD

-57 SSQYGIVGD
+57 NEQYGIVGD
-66 TTIGISYLPPEDIQ
+66 TTIGISYLSREDIQ

-85 VDGTY
+85 VDGT
-90 ADGAYDE
+90 ASDGAYDGM
-97 WDEATD
+97 DENDIPTQ
-103 GPVPSQNKAFDVEV
+103 SSAFSKTVE
-117 DGKALLARNV
+117 GKPLLSRNV
-127 VWIGSFDDLGELQ
+127 VWIGSFDDLQEDG
-140 SIMSDPIIS
+140 
-149 NLIGNAT
+149 
-156 GVNKDDLQNSLIALD
+156 DLQLLLGIGGVLD
-171 EKLNDKFVK
+171 VVQPDLDAMRAKFQDKFVK
-180 ETTIGED
+180 ETDGET
-187 TYQTHI
+187 TYI
-193 LNIYFTQSGSDDH
+193 LNIYFSQSGSNNA

-213 LEEEIRR
+213 LEKEIQR
-220 ILQQRI
+220 ILNERI
-226 DDGTITAIDDPA
+226 EDGTITQIDDA
-238 QGYFFSGMAQ
+238 SQGYYFSGMAQ

-265 IAAVVVVFIIL
+265 IAAVLVVFVIL
-276 LLSSHSYLEPLIF
+276 LLSSHSYLEPFIF

-320 CATILQLA
+320 CAVILQLA

-336 LSHSFQEELRTLKN
+336 LSHSFQEELRTLKD
-350 PKIAMMHAMP
+350 PKIALMHAMP

-410 PILLIWTK
+410 PILLILTK
-418 KLIDKTHHE
+418 KLIDKTHHN
-427 WIITP
+427 WIVTP
-432 RLNFVGR
+432 RLNFVGK

-469 LNYITFTNETPD
+469 LNYITFTNETPE
-481 EEKGLAQKEV
+481 EEKSLAQREV

-506 DGYGN
+506 DGYGH
-511 IDLSLHYDF
+511 IDLTRHYEF
-520 IEKIEQIGNGDAAA
+520 IDKIQQVGVTDETA
-534 PSGGFVEGS
+534 PSTDFVEGD
-543 YVREDANKFNPVS
+543 YVREDGNKFNPVS
-556 DVFTLASLF
+556 DVFTLASIVGPDLLDALQDSGLNDLADSWFQFNHNDTTLKEQLNGQLF
-565 DSNIMKVVTNP
+565 
-576 QIISLVSGSGIDLE
+576 G
-590 AQLTS
+590 
-595 QLLSSFISDIYN
+595 SFISN
-607 DSDDAQHYMLYTIN
+607 VDDETEGSVHYMLYTIN

-641 ANEMFGTDAAGKHV
+641 ANEMFDTDAAGNHV

-662 GAYDLFTVTPEDFT
+662 GAYDLFTVTPDDFT

-753 EEKENCTGVV
+753 EEKETCTGVV
-763 AVKNAVHRAAP
+763 AVKNAVHRSAP

-827 KERTA
+827 KERVS

-858 LAKLEAK
+858 QAKLEAK
-865 KLAMATVGE
+865 KLAMASVGAD
-874 EGVSTIPD
+874 GDSVMI
-882 DAVDGVKGSDILI
+882 DADAGDGVKASDVLI
-895 DRDAPADEDKPQS
+895 DRGDEPKPAQTGD
-908 GSPVS
+908 GG
-913 DADPT
+913 DADDKAADDKVD
-918 DEAMTT
+918 DEVMTT
-924 IEDDKK
+924 SDDDKK

>member
-1 MAKFTKWLLDHKVA
+1 MASFTKWLLDHKVA
-15 VVCVVVL
+15 VICVLVL

-29 GTIMTD
+29 GTILTD

-57 SSQYGIVGD
+57 NEQYGIVGD
-66 TTIGISYLPPEDIQ
+66 TTIGISYLPREDIQ

-85 VDGTY
+85 VDGT
-90 ADGAYDE
+90 ASDDAYVG
-97 WDEATD
+97 WDPKD
-103 GPVPSQNKAFDVEV
+103 VPKQSSAFKRTIED
-117 DGKALLARNV
+117 KPLLSRNV
-127 VWIGSFDDLGELQ
+127 VWIGSFDDLQEDGGLQ
-140 SIMSDPIIS
+140 LLFDRYYP
-149 NLIGNAT
+149 
-156 GVNKDDLQNSLIALD
+156 DDTLLKADLDDMRAIFQN
-171 EKLNDKFVK
+171 KFVK
-180 ETTIGED
+180 ETGGET
-187 TYQTHI
+187 TYI
-193 LNIYFTQSGSDDH
+193 LNIYFSQSGSNNA
-206 VIEALDA
+206 VINALDA
-213 LEEEIRR
+213 LEAEIQRVLNER
-220 ILQQRI
+220 IE
-226 DDGTITAIDDPA
+226 DGTITQIDDA
-238 QGYFFSGMAQ
+238 SQGYYFSGMAQ

-265 IAAVVVVFIIL
+265 IAAVLVVFVIL
-276 LLSSHSYLEPLIF
+276 LLSSHSYLEPFIF

-320 CATILQLA
+320 CAVILQLA

-336 LSHSFQEELRTLKN
+336 LSHSFQEELRTLKD
-350 PKIAMMHAMP
+350 PKIALMHAMP

-410 PILLIWTK
+410 PILLILTK
-418 KLIDKTHHE
+418 KLIDKTHHN
-427 WIITP
+427 WIVTP
-432 RLNFVGR
+432 RLNFVGK

-469 LNYITFTNETPD
+469 LNYITFTNETPE
-481 EEKGLAQKEV
+481 EEKSLAQREV

-506 DGYGN
+506 DGYGH
-511 IDLSLHYDF
+511 IDLTRHYEF
-520 IEKIEQIGNGDAAA
+520 IDKIEQIGVSDDAA
-534 PSGGFVEGS
+534 PSGGFVEGT
-543 YVREDANKFNPVS
+543 YVREDGGKFNPVS
-556 DVFTLASLF
+556 DVFSLASIAGDRFLE
-565 DSNIMKVVTNP
+565 VVQDPEFNEDANFWLGVIAP
-576 QIISLVSGSGIDLE
+576 GSTLE
-590 AQLTS
+590 EQLNG
-595 QLLSSFISDIYN
+595 QLYGSFISN
-607 DSDDAQHYMLYTIN
+607 VDDETEGSVHYMLYTIN

-641 ANEMFGTDAAGKHV
+641 ANEMFDTDTAGKHV
-655 YVTGLAQ
+655 YITGLAQ
-662 GAYDLFTVTPEDFT
+662 GAYDLFTVTPDDFT
-676 LVNIL
+676 VVNIL

-763 AVKNAVHRAAP
+763 AVKNAVHRSAP

-827 KERTA
+827 KERVS

-858 LAKLEAK
+858 QAKLEAK
-865 KLAMATVGE
+865 KLAMATVGAD
-874 EGVSTIPD
+874 GDSVMI
-882 DAVDGVKGSDILI
+882 DADAGDGVKASDVLI
-895 DRDAPADEDKPQS
+895 DRGDEPKPAETGD
-908 GSPVS
+908 GG
-913 DADPT
+913 DADDKAT
-918 DEAMTT
+918 DDKADDEVMTT
-924 IEDDKK
+924 SDDDKK

>member
-1 MAKFTKWLLDHKVA
+1 MASFTKWLLDHKVA
-15 VVCVVVL
+15 VICVLVL

-29 GTIMTD
+29 GTILTD

-57 SSQYGIVGD
+57 NEQYGIVGD
-66 TTIGISYLPPEDIQ
+66 TTIGISYLSREDIQ

-85 VDGTY
+85 VDGT
-90 ADGAYDE
+90 ASDDAYVG
-97 WDEATD
+97 WDPKD
-103 GPVPSQNKAFDVEV
+103 VPKQSSAFKRTIED
-117 DGKALLARNV
+117 KPLLSRNV
-127 VWIGSFDDLGELQ
+127 VWIGSFDDLQADGGLQ
-140 SIMSDPIIS
+140 RLFNIYHSGDT
-149 NLIGNAT
+149 LLQA
-156 GVNKDDLQNSLIALD
+156 DLEDMRAIFQN
-171 EKLNDKFVK
+171 KFVK
-180 ETTIGED
+180 ETNGET
-187 TYQTHI
+187 TYI
-193 LNIYFTQSGSDDH
+193 LNIYFSQSGSNNA

-213 LEEEIRR
+213 LEKEIQR
-220 ILQQRI
+220 ILNERI
-226 DDGTITAIDDPA
+226 EDGTITQIDDA
-238 QGYFFSGMAQ
+238 SQGYYFSGMAQ

-265 IAAVVVVFIIL
+265 IAAVLVVFVIL
-276 LLSSHSYLEPLIF
+276 LLSSHSYLEPFIF

-320 CATILQLA
+320 CAVILQLA

-336 LSHSFQEELRTLKN
+336 LSHSFQEELRTLKD
-350 PKIAMMHAMP
+350 PKIALMHAMP

-410 PILLIWTK
+410 PILLILTK
-418 KLIDKTHHE
+418 KLIDKTHHN
-427 WIITP
+427 WIVTP
-432 RLNFVGR
+432 RLNFVGK

-469 LNYITFTNETPD
+469 LNYITFTNETPE
-481 EEKGLAQKEV
+481 EEKSLAQREV

-511 IDLSLHYDF
+511 IDLSEHYEF
-520 IEKIEQIGNGDAAA
+520 IDKIQQVGVTDETA
-534 PSGGFVEGS
+534 PSTDFVEGD
-543 YVREDANKFNPVS
+543 YVREDGNKYNPVS
-556 DVFTLASLF
+556 GVFSLASIAGDRFLE
-565 DSNIMKVVTNP
+565 VVQDPEFNEDANLWLSVIDP
-576 QIISLVSGSGIDLE
+576 GSTLKE
-590 AQLTS
+590 QLNG
-595 QLLSSFISDIYN
+595 QLYGSFISN
-607 DSDDAQHYMLYTIN
+607 VDDETEGSVHYMLYTIN

-641 ANEMFGTDAAGKHV
+641 ANEMFDTDAAGNHV
-655 YVTGLAQ
+655 YITGLAQ
-662 GAYDLFTVTPEDFT
+662 GAYDLFTVTPDDFT

-763 AVKNAVHRAAP
+763 AVKNAVHRSAP

-827 KERTA
+827 KERVS

-858 LAKLEAK
+858 QAKLEAK
-865 KLAMATVGE
+865 KLAMASVGAD
-874 EGVSTIPD
+874 GDSVMI
-882 DAVDGVKGSDILI
+882 DADAGDGVKASDVLI
-895 DRDAPADEDKPQS
+895 DRGDEPESAETGDCFKADVKAADDK
-908 GSPVS
+908 
-913 DADPT
+913 ADN
-918 DEAMTT
+918 EVMTT
-924 IEDDKK
+924 SDDDKK

>member
-1 MAKFTKWLLDHKVA
+1 MRAKFQ
-15 VVCVVVL
+15 
-22 LMALSVV
+22 
-29 GTIMTD
+29 
-35 KESDVLSYLDPES
+35 E
-48 DTSIGKQML
+48 
-57 SSQYGIVGD
+57 
-66 TTIGISYLPPEDIQ
+66 
-80 RIVTF
+80 
-85 VDGTY
+85 
-90 ADGAYDE
+90 
-97 WDEATD
+97 
-103 GPVPSQNKAFDVEV
+103 
-117 DGKALLARNV
+117 
-127 VWIGSFDDLGELQ
+127 
-140 SIMSDPIIS
+140 
-149 NLIGNAT
+149 
-156 GVNKDDLQNSLIALD
+156 
-171 EKLNDKFVK
+171 KFVK
-180 ETTIGED
+180 ETDGET
-187 TYQTHI
+187 TYI
-193 LNIYFTQSGSDDH
+193 LNIYFSQSGSNNA
-206 VIEALDA
+206 VINALDA
-213 LEEEIRR
+213 LEKEIQR
-220 ILQQRI
+220 ILNERI
-226 DDGTITAIDDPA
+226 EDGTITQIDDA
-238 QGYFFSGMAQ
+238 SQGYYFSGMAQ

-265 IAAVVVVFIIL
+265 IAAVLVVFVIL
-276 LLSSHSYLEPLIF
+276 LLSSHSYLEPFIF

-320 CATILQLA
+320 CAVILQLA

-336 LSHSFQEELRTLKN
+336 LSHSFQEELRTLKD
-350 PKIAMMHAMP
+350 PKIALMHAMP

-410 PILLIWTK
+410 PILLILTK
-418 KLIDKTHHE
+418 KLIDKTHHN
-427 WIITP
+427 WIVTP
-432 RLNFVGR
+432 RLNFVGK

-469 LNYITFTNETPD
+469 LNYITFTNETP
-481 EEKGLAQKEV
+481 EAEKSLAQREV

-506 DGYGN
+506 DGYGH
-511 IDLSLHYDF
+511 IDLTKHYEF
-520 IEKIEQIGNGDAAA
+520 IDKIQQIGVTDETA
-534 PSGGFVEGS
+534 PSTDFVEGT
-543 YVREDANKFNPVS
+543 YVREDGGKFNPVS
-556 DVFTLASLF
+556 DVFSLASIAGNRFLEVVQDPEFNDSANAYLGLTGSTLKEQLNGQLF
-565 DSNIMKVVTNP
+565 
-576 QIISLVSGSGIDLE
+576 G
-590 AQLTS
+590 
-595 QLLSSFISDIYN
+595 SFISN
-607 DSDDAQHYMLYTIN
+607 VDDESEGSVHYMLYTIN

-634 MLRIRDI
+634 MHRIRDI
-641 ANEMFGTDAAGKHV
+641 ANEMFGTDAAGNHV

-662 GAYDLFTVTPEDFT
+662 GAYDLFTVTPDDFT

-763 AVKNAVHRAAP
+763 AVKNAVHRSAP

-827 KERTA
+827 KERVS

-858 LAKLEAK
+858 QAKLGAK
-865 KLAMATVGE
+865 KLAMASVGAD
-874 EGVSTIPD
+874 GDSVMI
-882 DAVDGVKGSDILI
+882 DADAGDGVKASEMLI
-895 DRDAPADEDKPQS
+895 DRGDGESADIKTDAADEAQQP
-908 GSPVS
+908 S
-913 DADPT
+913 DDEHKSS
-918 DEAMTT
+918 DNEAMTT
-924 IEDDKK
+924 KDDD

>member
-1 MAKFTKWLLDHKVA
+1 MASFTKWLLDHKVA
-15 VVCVVVL
+15 VICVLVL

-29 GTIMTD
+29 GTILTD

-57 SSQYGIVGD
+57 NEQYGIVGD
-66 TTIGISYLPPEDIQ
+66 TTIGISYLSREDIQ

-85 VDGTY
+85 VDGT
-90 ADGAYDE
+90 ASDGAYDGM
-97 WDEATD
+97 DENDIPTQ
-103 GPVPSQNKAFDVEV
+103 SRAFSKTVE
-117 DGKALLARNV
+117 GKPLLSRNV
-127 VWIGSFDDLGELQ
+127 VWIGSFDDLQADG
-140 SIMSDPIIS
+140 
-149 NLIGNAT
+149 
-156 GVNKDDLQNSLIALD
+156 DLQMLLSLGGVLD
-171 EKLNDKFVK
+171 VVQSDLDAMRAKFQDKFVK
-180 ETTIGED
+180 ETNGET
-187 TYQTHI
+187 TYI
-193 LNIYFTQSGSDDH
+193 LNIYFSQSGSNNA

-213 LEEEIRR
+213 LEKEIQR
-220 ILQQRI
+220 ILNERI
-226 DDGTITAIDDPA
+226 EDGTITQIDDA
-238 QGYFFSGMAQ
+238 SQGYYFSGMAQ

-265 IAAVVVVFIIL
+265 IAAVLVVFVIL
-276 LLSSHSYLEPLIF
+276 LLSSHSYLEPFIF

-320 CATILQLA
+320 CAVILQLA

-336 LSHSFQEELRTLKN
+336 LSHSFQEELRTLKD
-350 PKIAMMHAMP
+350 PKIALMHAMP

-410 PILLIWTK
+410 PILLILTK
-418 KLIDKTHHE
+418 KLIDKTHHN
-427 WIITP
+427 WIVTP
-432 RLNFVGR
+432 RLNFVGK

-448 IVIVLCVAIAV
+448 IVIVLCVAIAI

-469 LNYITFTNETPD
+469 LNYITFTNETPE
-481 EEKGLAQKEV
+481 EEKCLAQREV

-506 DGYGN
+506 DGYGH
-511 IDLSLHYDF
+511 IDLTKHYEF
-520 IEKIEQIGNGDAAA
+520 IDKIQQIGVTDETA
-534 PSGGFVEGS
+534 PSTDFVEGT
-543 YVREDANKFNPVS
+543 YVREDGNKYNPVS
-556 DVFTLASLF
+556 DVFTLASIVGQNLLDLLQDEEFNSTADGILPVLGSDSTLKEQLNGQLF
-565 DSNIMKVVTNP
+565 
-576 QIISLVSGSGIDLE
+576 G
-590 AQLTS
+590 
-595 QLLSSFISDIYN
+595 SFISN
-607 DSDDAQHYMLYTIN
+607 VDDESEGSVHYMLYTIN

-641 ANEMFGTDAAGKHV
+641 ANEMFDTDAAGKHV

-662 GAYDLFTVTPEDFT
+662 GAYDLFTVTPDDFT

-753 EEKENCTGVV
+753 EEKETCTGVV
-763 AVKNAVHRAAP
+763 AVKNAVHRSAP

-827 KERTA
+827 KERVS

-858 LAKLEAK
+858 QAKLEAK
-865 KLAMATVGE
+865 KLAMASVGAD
-874 EGVSTIPD
+874 GDSVMI
-882 DAVDGVKGSDILI
+882 DADAGDGVKASEMLI
-895 DRDAPADEDKPQS
+895 DRGDGESADIKTDAADEAQQP
-908 GSPVS
+908 S
-913 DADPT
+913 DDEHKSS
-918 DEAMTT
+918 DNEAMTT
-924 IEDDKK
+924 KDDD

>member
-1 MAKFTKWLLDHKVA
+1 MASFTKWLLDHKVA
-15 VVCVVVL
+15 VICVLVL

-29 GTIMTD
+29 GTILTD

-57 SSQYGIVGD
+57 NEQYGIVGD
-66 TTIGISYLPPEDIQ
+66 TTIGISYLSREDIQ

-85 VDGTY
+85 VDGT
-90 ADGAYDE
+90 APDGAYDGLPS
-97 WDEATD
+97 TQ
-103 GPVPSQNKAFDVEV
+103 VPTQAPEFMVQIEDR
-117 DGKALLARNV
+117 LILARNV
-127 VWIGSFDDLGELQ
+127 VWIGSFDDLDALQ
-140 SIMSDPIIS
+140 RGFDYFYALNSSSIPVAKPDLDMS
-149 NLIGNAT
+149 LET
-156 GVNKDDLQNSLIALD
+156 LQQRLQ
-171 EKLNDKFVK
+171 DKFVK
-180 ETTIGED
+180 ETDGET
-187 TYQTHI
+187 TYI
-193 LNIYFTQSGSDDH
+193 LNIYFSQSGSNNA
-206 VIEALDA
+206 VINALDA
-213 LEEEIRR
+213 LEKEIQR
-220 ILQQRI
+220 ILTERI
-226 DDGTITAIDDPA
+226 EDGTITQIDDA
-238 QGYFFSGMAQ
+238 SQGYYFSGMAQ

-265 IAAVVVVFIIL
+265 IAAVLVVFVIL
-276 LLSSHSYLEPLIF
+276 LLSSHSYLEPFIF

-320 CATILQLA
+320 CAVILQLA

-336 LSHSFQEELRTLKN
+336 LSHSFQEELRTLKD
-350 PKIAMMHAMP
+350 PKIALMHAMP

-410 PILLIWTK
+410 PILLILTK
-418 KLIDKTHHE
+418 KLIDKTHHN
-427 WIITP
+427 WIVTP
-432 RLNFVGR
+432 RLNFVGK

-448 IVIVLCVAIAV
+448 IVIVLCVAIAI

-469 LNYITFTNETPD
+469 LNYITFTNETPE
-481 EEKGLAQKEV
+481 EEKCLAQREV

-506 DGYGN
+506 DGYGH
-511 IDLSLHYDF
+511 IDLTKHYEF
-520 IEKIEQIGNGDAAA
+520 IDKIQQIGVTDETA
-534 PSGGFVEGS
+534 PSTDFVEGD
-543 YVREDANKFNPVS
+543 YVREDGNKFNPVS

-565 DSNIMKVVTNP
+565 DSNLMTAVQN
-576 QIISLVSGSGIDLE
+576 QNFLNFAGILMDVE
-590 AQLTS
+590 AQLKA
-595 QLLSSFISDIYN
+595 QLFGSFISN
-607 DSDDAQHYMLYTIN
+607 VDDETEGSVHYMLYTIN

-634 MLRIRDI
+634 MHRIRDI
-641 ANEMFGTDAAGKHV
+641 ANEMFDTDAAGNHV

-662 GAYDLFTVTPEDFT
+662 GAYDLFTVTPDDFT

-753 EEKENCTGVV
+753 EEKETCTGVV
-763 AVKNAVHRAAP
+763 AVKNAVHRSAP

-827 KERTA
+827 KERVS

-858 LAKLEAK
+858 QAKLEAK
-865 KLAMATVGE
+865 KLAMASVGAD
-874 EGVSTIPD
+874 GDSVMI
-882 DAVDGVKGSDILI
+882 DADAGDGVKASEMLI
-895 DRDAPADEDKPQS
+895 DRGDGESADIKTDAADEAQQP
-908 GSPVS
+908 S
-913 DADPT
+913 DDEHKSS
-918 DEAMTT
+918 DNEAMTT
-924 IEDDKK
+924 KDDD

>member
-1 MAKFTKWLLDHKVA
+1 MASFTKWLLDHKVA
-15 VVCVVVL
+15 VICVLVL

-29 GTIMTD
+29 GTILTD

-57 SSQYGIVGD
+57 NEQYGIVGD
-66 TTIGISYLPPEDIQ
+66 TTIGISYLSREDIQ

-85 VDGTY
+85 VDGT
-90 ADGAYDE
+90 ASDGAYDGM
-97 WDEATD
+97 DENDIPTQ
-103 GPVPSQNKAFDVEV
+103 SRAFSKIVE
-117 DGKALLARNV
+117 GKPLLSRNV
-127 VWIGSFDDLGELQ
+127 VWIGSFDDLQEDG
-140 SIMSDPIIS
+140 
-149 NLIGNAT
+149 
-156 GVNKDDLQNSLIALD
+156 DLQMLLSFGGVLD
-171 EKLNDKFVK
+171 VVQSDLDAMRAKFQDKFVK
-180 ETTIGED
+180 ETDGET
-187 TYQTHI
+187 TYI
-193 LNIYFTQSGSDDH
+193 LNIYFSQSGSNNA

-213 LEEEIRR
+213 LEKEIQR
-220 ILQQRI
+220 ILNERI
-226 DDGTITAIDDPA
+226 EDGTITQIDDA
-238 QGYFFSGMAQ
+238 SQGYYFSGMAQ

-265 IAAVVVVFIIL
+265 IAAVLVVFVIL
-276 LLSSHSYLEPLIF
+276 LLSSHSYLEPFIF

-320 CATILQLA
+320 CAVILQLA

-336 LSHSFQEELRTLKN
+336 LSHSFQEELRTLKD
-350 PKIAMMHAMP
+350 PKIALMHAMP

-410 PILLIWTK
+410 PILLILTK
-418 KLIDKTHHE
+418 KLIDKTHHN
-427 WIITP
+427 WIVTP
-432 RLNFVGR
+432 RLNFVGK

-469 LNYITFTNETPD
+469 LNYITFTNETPE
-481 EEKGLAQKEV
+481 EEKSLAQREV

-511 IDLSLHYDF
+511 IDLSKHYEF
-520 IEKIEQIGNGDAAA
+520 IDKIQQVGVTDETA
-534 PSGGFVEGS
+534 PTTDFVEGD
-543 YVREDANKFNPVS
+543 YVRKDGNKFNPVS
-556 DVFTLASLF
+556 DVFTLASIVGPDLLDALQDSELNALADSWFKFNHNDTTLKEQLNGQLF
-565 DSNIMKVVTNP
+565 
-576 QIISLVSGSGIDLE
+576 G
-590 AQLTS
+590 
-595 QLLSSFISDIYN
+595 SFISNVN
-607 DSDDAQHYMLYTIN
+607 DETEGSVHYMLYTIN

-641 ANEMFGTDAAGKHV
+641 ANEMFDTDAAGKHV

-662 GAYDLFTVTPEDFT
+662 GAYDLFTVTPDDFT

-763 AVKNAVHRAAP
+763 AVKNAVHRSAP

-827 KERTA
+827 KERVS

-858 LAKLEAK
+858 QAKLEAK
-865 KLAMATVGE
+865 KLAMASVGAD
-874 EGVSTIPD
+874 GDSVMI
-882 DAVDGVKGSDILI
+882 DADAGDGVKASDVLI
-895 DRDAPADEDKPQS
+895 DRGDEPKPAETGD
-908 GSPVS
+908 GG
-913 DADPT
+913 DADDKAADDKAD
-918 DEAMTT
+918 DEVMTT
-924 IEDDKK
+924 SDDDKK

>member
-1 MAKFTKWLLDHKVA
+1 MASFTKWLLDHKVA
-15 VVCVVVL
+15 VICVLVL

-29 GTIMTD
+29 GTILTD

-57 SSQYGIVGD
+57 NEQYGIVGD
-66 TTIGISYLPPEDIQ
+66 TTIGISYLSREDIQ

-85 VDGTY
+85 IDGT
-90 ADGAYDE
+90 APDGAYDGLPS
-97 WDEATD
+97 TQ
-103 GPVPSQNKAFDVEV
+103 VPTQAPEFMVQIEDRTI
-117 DGKALLARNV
+117 LARNV
-127 VWIGSFDDLGELQ
+127 VWIGSFDDLQANG
-140 SIMSDPIIS
+140 
-149 NLIGNAT
+149 
-156 GVNKDDLQNSLIALD
+156 DLQKLLSLGYINSDIQADLD
-171 EKLNDKFVK
+171 DMRAKFQEKFVK
-180 ETTIGED
+180 ETDGET
-187 TYQTHI
+187 TYI
-193 LNIYFTQSGSDDH
+193 LNIYFSQSGSNNA
-206 VIEALDA
+206 VINALDA
-213 LEEEIRR
+213 LEAEIQR
-220 ILQQRI
+220 ILTERI
-226 DDGTITAIDDPA
+226 EDGTITQIDDA
-238 QGYFFSGMAQ
+238 SQGYYFSGMAQ

-265 IAAVVVVFIIL
+265 IAAVLVVFVIL
-276 LLSSHSYLEPLIF
+276 LLSSHSYLEPFIF

-320 CATILQLA
+320 CAVILQLA

-336 LSHSFQEELRTLKN
+336 LSHSFQEELRTLKD
-350 PKIAMMHAMP
+350 PKIALMHAMP

-410 PILLIWTK
+410 PILLILTK
-418 KLIDKTHHE
+418 KLIDKTHHN
-427 WIITP
+427 WIVTP
-432 RLNFVGR
+432 RLNFVGK

-448 IVIVLCVAIAV
+448 IVIVLCVAIAI

-469 LNYITFTNETPD
+469 LNYITFTNETPE
-481 EEKGLAQKEV
+481 EEKCLAQREV

-506 DGYGN
+506 DGYGH
-511 IDLSLHYDF
+511 IDLTKHYEF
-520 IEKIEQIGNGDAAA
+520 IDKIQQIGVTDETA
-534 PSGGFVEGS
+534 PSTDFVEGT
-543 YVREDANKFNPVS
+543 YVREDGNKYNPVS
-556 DVFTLASLF
+556 DVFTLASIVGQNLLDLLQDEEFNSTADGILPVLGSDSTLKEQLNGQLF
-565 DSNIMKVVTNP
+565 
-576 QIISLVSGSGIDLE
+576 G
-590 AQLTS
+590 
-595 QLLSSFISDIYN
+595 SFISN
-607 DSDDAQHYMLYTIN
+607 VDDESEGSVHYMLYTIN

-634 MLRIRDI
+634 MHRIRDI

-662 GAYDLFTVTPEDFT
+662 GAYDLFTVTPDDFT

-763 AVKNAVHRAAP
+763 AVKNAVHRSAP

-827 KERTA
+827 KERVS

-858 LAKLEAK
+858 QAKLEAK
-865 KLAMATVGE
+865 KLAMASVGAD
-874 EGVSTIPD
+874 GDSVMI
-882 DAVDGVKGSDILI
+882 DADAGDGVKASEMLI
-895 DRDAPADEDKPQS
+895 DRGDEPKPAETGD
-908 GSPVS
+908 GG
-913 DADPT
+913 DADDKT
-918 DEAMTT
+918 ADDKADDEVMTT
-924 IEDDKK
+924 SDDDKK

>member
-1 MAKFTKWLLDHKVA
+1 MASFTKWLLDHKVA
-15 VVCVVVL
+15 VICVLVL

-29 GTIMTD
+29 GTILTD

-57 SSQYGIVGD
+57 NEQYGIVGD
-66 TTIGISYLPPEDIQ
+66 TTIGISYLSREDIQ

-85 VDGTY
+85 VDGT
-90 ADGAYDE
+90 ASDGAYDGM
-97 WDEATD
+97 DENDIPTQ
-103 GPVPSQNKAFDVEV
+103 SRAFSKTVE
-117 DGKALLARNV
+117 GKPLLSRNV
-127 VWIGSFDDLGELQ
+127 VWIGSFDDLQEDG
-140 SIMSDPIIS
+140 
-149 NLIGNAT
+149 
-156 GVNKDDLQNSLIALD
+156 DLQTLLGIGGVLD
-171 EKLNDKFVK
+171 VVQSDLDAMRAKFQDKFVK
-180 ETTIGED
+180 ETDGET
-187 TYQTHI
+187 TYI
-193 LNIYFTQSGSDDH
+193 LNIYFSQSGSNNA

-213 LEEEIRR
+213 LEKEIQR
-220 ILQQRI
+220 ILNERI
-226 DDGTITAIDDPA
+226 EDGTITQIDDA
-238 QGYFFSGMAQ
+238 SQGYYFSGMAQ

-265 IAAVVVVFIIL
+265 IAAVLVVFVIL
-276 LLSSHSYLEPLIF
+276 LLSSHSYLEPFIF

-320 CATILQLA
+320 CAVILQLA

-336 LSHSFQEELRTLKN
+336 LSHSFQEELRTLKD
-350 PKIAMMHAMP
+350 PKIALMHAMP

-410 PILLIWTK
+410 PILLVLTK
-418 KLIDKTHHE
+418 KLIDKTHHN
-427 WIITP
+427 WIVTP
-432 RLNFVGR
+432 RLNFVGK

-469 LNYITFTNETPD
+469 LNYITFTNETPE
-481 EEKGLAQKEV
+481 EEKSLAQREV

-511 IDLSLHYDF
+511 IDLSKHYEF
-520 IEKIEQIGNGDAAA
+520 IDKIQQVGVTDETA
-534 PSGGFVEGS
+534 PSTDFVEGD
-543 YVREDANKFNPVS
+543 YVREDGNKFNPVS

-565 DSNIMKVVTNP
+565 DSNLMTAVQNQNFLDFAGALMDV
-576 QIISLVSGSGIDLE
+576 E
-590 AQLTS
+590 AQLKA
-595 QLLSSFISDIYN
+595 QLFGSFISN
-607 DSDDAQHYMLYTIN
+607 VDDETEGSVHYMLYTIN

-641 ANEMFGTDAAGKHV
+641 ANEMFDTDTAGKHV
-655 YVTGLAQ
+655 YITGLAQ
-662 GAYDLFTVTPEDFT
+662 GAYDLFTVTPDDFT

-763 AVKNAVHRAAP
+763 AVKNAVHRSAP

-827 KERTA
+827 KERVS

-858 LAKLEAK
+858 QAKLEAK
-865 KLAMATVGE
+865 KLAMASVGAD
-874 EGVSTIPD
+874 GDSVMI
-882 DAVDGVKGSDILI
+882 DADAGDGVKASDVLI
-895 DRDAPADEDKPQS
+895 DRGDEPKPAETGD
-908 GSPVS
+908 GG
-913 DADPT
+913 DADDKAADDKAD
-918 DEAMTT
+918 DEVMTT
-924 IEDDKK
+924 SDDDKK

>member
-1 MAKFTKWLLDHKVA
+1 MASFTKWLLDHKVA
-15 VVCVVVL
+15 VICVLVL

-29 GTIMTD
+29 GTILTD

-57 SSQYGIVGD
+57 NEQYGIVGD
-66 TTIGISYLPPEDIQ
+66 TTIGISYLSREDIQ

-85 VDGTY
+85 VDGT
-90 ADGAYDE
+90 ASDGAYDGM
-97 WDEATD
+97 DENDIPTQ
-103 GPVPSQNKAFDVEV
+103 SQAFSKTVE
-117 DGKALLARNV
+117 GKPLLSRNV
-127 VWIGSFDDLGELQ
+127 VWIGSFDDLQEDG
-140 SIMSDPIIS
+140 
-149 NLIGNAT
+149 
-156 GVNKDDLQNSLIALD
+156 DLQLLLSIGGVLD
-171 EKLNDKFVK
+171 VVQSDLDAMRAKFQDKFVK
-180 ETTIGED
+180 ETNGET
-187 TYQTHI
+187 TYI
-193 LNIYFTQSGSDDH
+193 LNIYFSQSGSNNA

-213 LEEEIRR
+213 LEKEIQR
-220 ILQQRI
+220 ILNERI
-226 DDGTITAIDDPA
+226 EDGTITQIDDA
-238 QGYFFSGMAQ
+238 SQGYYFSGMAQ

-265 IAAVVVVFIIL
+265 IAAVLVVFVIL
-276 LLSSHSYLEPLIF
+276 LLSSHSYLEPFIF

-320 CATILQLA
+320 CAVILQLA

-336 LSHSFQEELRTLKN
+336 LSHSFQEELRTLKD
-350 PKIAMMHAMP
+350 PKIALMHAMP

-410 PILLIWTK
+410 PILLILTK
-418 KLIDKTHHE
+418 KLIDKTHHN
-427 WIITP
+427 WIVTP
-432 RLNFVGR
+432 RLNFVGK

-469 LNYITFTNETPD
+469 LNYITFTNETPE
-481 EEKGLAQKEV
+481 EEKSLAQREV

-511 IDLSLHYDF
+511 IDLSKHYEF
-520 IEKIEQIGNGDAAA
+520 IDKIQQVGVTDETA
-534 PSGGFVEGS
+534 PSTDFVEGD
-543 YVREDANKFNPVS
+543 YVREDGNKFNPVS
-556 DVFTLASLF
+556 DVFTLASIVGPDLLGALQDSRLNAAADAWFQFNKNDTTLKEQLNGQLF
-565 DSNIMKVVTNP
+565 
-576 QIISLVSGSGIDLE
+576 G
-590 AQLTS
+590 
-595 QLLSSFISDIYN
+595 SFISNVN
-607 DSDDAQHYMLYTIN
+607 DETEGSVHYMLYTIN

-641 ANEMFGTDAAGKHV
+641 ANEMFDTDAAGNHV

-662 GAYDLFTVTPEDFT
+662 GAYDLFTVTPDDFT

-763 AVKNAVHRAAP
+763 AVKNAVHRSAP

-827 KERTA
+827 KERVS

-858 LAKLEAK
+858 QAKLEAK
-865 KLAMATVGE
+865 KLAMASVGAD
-874 EGVSTIPD
+874 GDSVMI
-882 DAVDGVKGSDILI
+882 DADAGDGVKASDVLI
-895 DRDAPADEDKPQS
+895 DRGDEPKPAETGD
-908 GSPVS
+908 GG
-913 DADPT
+913 DADDKT
-918 DEAMTT
+918 ADDKADDEVMTT
-924 IEDDKK
+924 SDDDKK

>member
-1 MAKFTKWLLDHKVA
+1 MASFTKWLLDHKVA
-15 VVCVVVL
+15 VICVLVL

-29 GTIMTD
+29 GTILTD

-57 SSQYGIVGD
+57 NEQYGIVGD
-66 TTIGISYLPPEDIQ
+66 TTIGISYLSREDIQ

-85 VDGTY
+85 VDGT
-90 ADGAYDE
+90 ASDGAYDGM
-97 WDEATD
+97 DENDIPTQ
-103 GPVPSQNKAFDVEV
+103 SRAFSKTVE
-117 DGKALLARNV
+117 GKPLLSRNV
-127 VWIGSFDDLGELQ
+127 VWIGSFDDLQADG
-140 SIMSDPIIS
+140 
-149 NLIGNAT
+149 
-156 GVNKDDLQNSLIALD
+156 DLQTLLGIGGVLD
-171 EKLNDKFVK
+171 VVQSDLDAMRAKFQDKFVK
-180 ETTIGED
+180 ETNGET
-187 TYQTHI
+187 TYI
-193 LNIYFTQSGSDDH
+193 LNIYFSQSGSNNA

-213 LEEEIRR
+213 LEKEIQR
-220 ILQQRI
+220 ILNERI
-226 DDGTITAIDDPA
+226 EDGTITQIDDA
-238 QGYFFSGMAQ
+238 SQGYYFSGMAQ

-265 IAAVVVVFIIL
+265 IAAVLVVFVIL
-276 LLSSHSYLEPLIF
+276 LLSSHSYLEPFIF

-320 CATILQLA
+320 CAVILQLA

-336 LSHSFQEELRTLKN
+336 LSHSFQEELRTLKD
-350 PKIAMMHAMP
+350 PKIALMHAMP

-410 PILLIWTK
+410 PILLILTK
-418 KLIDKTHHE
+418 KLIDKTHHN
-427 WIITP
+427 WIVTP
-432 RLNFVGR
+432 RLNFVGK

-469 LNYITFTNETPD
+469 LNYITFTNETPE
-481 EEKGLAQKEV
+481 EEKSLAQREV

-511 IDLSLHYDF
+511 IDLSKHYEF
-520 IEKIEQIGNGDAAA
+520 IDKIQQVGVTDETA
-534 PSGGFVEGS
+534 PSTDFVEGD
-543 YVREDANKFNPVS
+543 YVREDGNKFNPVS
-556 DVFTLASLF
+556 DVFTLASIVGPDLLDALQDSELNALADSWFKFNHNDTTLKEQLNGQLF
-565 DSNIMKVVTNP
+565 
-576 QIISLVSGSGIDLE
+576 G
-590 AQLTS
+590 
-595 QLLSSFISDIYN
+595 SFISN
-607 DSDDAQHYMLYTIN
+607 VDDETEGSVHYMLYTIN

-641 ANEMFGTDAAGKHV
+641 ASGMFDTDAAGKHV

-662 GAYDLFTVTPEDFT
+662 GAYDLFTVTPDDFT

-763 AVKNAVHRAAP
+763 AVKNAVHRSAP

-827 KERTA
+827 KERVS

-858 LAKLEAK
+858 QAKLEAK
-865 KLAMATVGE
+865 KLAMASVGAD
-874 EGVSTIPD
+874 GDSVMI
-882 DAVDGVKGSDILI
+882 DADAGDGVKASDVLI
-895 DRDAPADEDKPQS
+895 DRGDEPKPAETGD
-908 GSPVS
+908 GG
-913 DADPT
+913 DADDKAADDKAD
-918 DEAMTT
+918 DEVMTT
-924 IEDDKK
+924 SDDDKK

>member
-1 MAKFTKWLLDHKVA
+1 MASFTKWLLDHKVA
-15 VVCVVVL
+15 VICVLVL

-29 GTIMTD
+29 GTILTD

-57 SSQYGIVGD
+57 NEQYGIVGD
-66 TTIGISYLPPEDIQ
+66 TTIGISYLSREDIQ

-85 VDGTY
+85 VDGT
-90 ADGAYDE
+90 APDGAYDGLPS
-97 WDEATD
+97 TQ
-103 GPVPSQNKAFDVEV
+103 VPTQAPEFMVQIEDRTI
-117 DGKALLARNV
+117 LARNV
-127 VWIGSFDDLGELQ
+127 VWIGSFDDLQEDG
-140 SIMSDPIIS
+140 
-149 NLIGNAT
+149 
-156 GVNKDDLQNSLIALD
+156 DLQTLLSMGYINSDIQADLD
-171 EKLNDKFVK
+171 DMRAKFQEKFVK
-180 ETTIGED
+180 ETDGET
-187 TYQTHI
+187 TYI
-193 LNIYFTQSGSDDH
+193 LNIYFSQSGSNNA
-206 VIEALDA
+206 VINALDA
-213 LEEEIRR
+213 LEEQIRR
-220 ILQQRI
+220 ILTERI
-226 DDGTITAIDDPA
+226 EDGTITQIDDA
-238 QGYFFSGMAQ
+238 SQGYYFSGMAQ

-265 IAAVVVVFIIL
+265 IAAVLVVFVIL
-276 LLSSHSYLEPLIF
+276 LLSSHSYLEPFIF

-320 CATILQLA
+320 CAVILQLA

-336 LSHSFQEELRTLKN
+336 LSHSFQEELRTLKD
-350 PKIAMMHAMP
+350 PKIALMHAMP

-410 PILLIWTK
+410 PILLILTK
-418 KLIDKTHHE
+418 KLIDKTHHN
-427 WIITP
+427 WIVTP
-432 RLNFVGR
+432 RLNFVGK

-448 IVIVLCVAIAV
+448 IVIVLCVAIAI

-469 LNYITFTNETPD
+469 LNYITFTNETPE
-481 EEKGLAQKEV
+481 EEKCLAQREV

-506 DGYGN
+506 DGYGH
-511 IDLSLHYDF
+511 IDLTKHYEF
-520 IEKIEQIGNGDAAA
+520 IDKIQQIGVTDETA
-534 PSGGFVEGS
+534 PSTDFVEGT
-543 YVREDANKFNPVS
+543 YVREDGNKYNPVS
-556 DVFTLASLF
+556 DVFTLASIVGQNLLDLLQDEEFNSTADGLLPVLGSDSTLKEQLNGQLF
-565 DSNIMKVVTNP
+565 
-576 QIISLVSGSGIDLE
+576 G
-590 AQLTS
+590 
-595 QLLSSFISDIYN
+595 SFISNVN
-607 DSDDAQHYMLYTIN
+607 DETEGSVHYMLYTIN

-634 MLRIRDI
+634 MHRIRDI
-641 ANEMFGTDAAGKHV
+641 ASGMFGTDAAGNHV

-662 GAYDLFTVTPEDFT
+662 GAYDLFTVTPDDFT

-763 AVKNAVHRAAP
+763 AVKNAVHRSAP

-827 KERTA
+827 KERVS

-858 LAKLEAK
+858 QAKLEAK
-865 KLAMATVGE
+865 KLAMASVGAD
-874 EGVSTIPD
+874 GDSVMI
-882 DAVDGVKGSDILI
+882 DADAGDGVKASEMLI
-895 DRDAPADEDKPQS
+895 DRGDGESADIKTDAADEAQQP
-908 GSPVS
+908 S
-913 DADPT
+913 DDEHKSS
-918 DEAMTT
+918 DNEAMTT
-924 IEDDKK
+924 KDDD

>member
-1 MAKFTKWLLDHKVA
+1 MASFTKWLLDHKVA
-15 VVCVVVL
+15 VICVLVL

-29 GTIMTD
+29 GTILTD

-57 SSQYGIVGD
+57 NEQYGIVGD
-66 TTIGISYLPPEDIQ
+66 TTIGISYLSREDIQ

-85 VDGTY
+85 VDGT
-90 ADGAYDE
+90 ASDDAYVG
-97 WDEATD
+97 WDPKD
-103 GPVPSQNKAFDVEV
+103 VPKQSSAFKRTIED
-117 DGKALLARNV
+117 KPLLSRNV
-127 VWIGSFDDLGELQ
+127 VWIGSFDDLQEDGALQ
-140 SIMSDPIIS
+140 LLFERGGVLNVVQSD
-149 NLIGNAT
+149 
-156 GVNKDDLQNSLIALD
+156 LD
-171 EKLNDKFVK
+171 AMRAKFQDKFVK
-180 ETTIGED
+180 ETNGET
-187 TYQTHI
+187 TYI
-193 LNIYFTQSGSDDH
+193 LNIYFSQSGSNNA

-213 LEEEIRR
+213 LEKEIQR
-220 ILQQRI
+220 ILNERI
-226 DDGTITAIDDPA
+226 EDGTITQIDDA
-238 QGYFFSGMAQ
+238 SQGYYFSGMAQ

-265 IAAVVVVFIIL
+265 IAAVLVVFVIL
-276 LLSSHSYLEPLIF
+276 LLSSHSYLEPFIF

-320 CATILQLA
+320 CAVILQLA

-336 LSHSFQEELRTLKN
+336 LSHSFQEELRTLKD
-350 PKIAMMHAMP
+350 PKIALMHAMP

-410 PILLIWTK
+410 PILLILTK
-418 KLIDKTHHE
+418 KLIDKTHHN
-427 WIITP
+427 WIVTP
-432 RLNFVGR
+432 RLNFVGK

-469 LNYITFTNETPD
+469 LNYITFTNETPE
-481 EEKGLAQKEV
+481 EEKSLAQREV

-511 IDLSLHYDF
+511 IDLSKNYEF
-520 IEKIEQIGNGDAAA
+520 IDKIQQVGVTDETA
-534 PSGGFVEGS
+534 PSTDFVEGG
-543 YVREDANKFNPVS
+543 YVREDGNKYNPVS
-556 DVFTLASLF
+556 DVFTLASIIGPDLLDALQ
-565 DSNIMKVVTNP
+565 DSRLN
-576 QIISLVSGSGIDLE
+576 DLANAFLPVITGE
-590 AQLTS
+590 PGMTLKEQLNG
-595 QLLSSFISDIYN
+595 QLYGSFISN
-607 DSDDAQHYMLYTIN
+607 VDDETEGSVHYMLYTIN

-641 ANEMFGTDAAGKHV
+641 ANEMFDTDAAGKHV

-662 GAYDLFTVTPEDFT
+662 GAYDLFTVTPDDFT

-763 AVKNAVHRAAP
+763 AVKNAVHRSAP

-827 KERTA
+827 KERVS

-858 LAKLEAK
+858 QAKLEAK
-865 KLAMATVGE
+865 KLAMASVGAD
-874 EGVSTIPD
+874 GDSVMI
-882 DAVDGVKGSDILI
+882 DADAGDGVKASDVLI
-895 DRDAPADEDKPQS
+895 DRGDEPKPAETGD
-908 GSPVS
+908 GG
-913 DADPT
+913 DADDKAADDKAD
-918 DEAMTT
+918 DEVMTT
-924 IEDDKK
+924 SDDDKK

>member
-1 MAKFTKWLLDHKVA
+1 MASFTKWLLDHKVA
-15 VVCVVVL
+15 VICVLVL

-29 GTIMTD
+29 GTILTD

-57 SSQYGIVGD
+57 NEQYGIVGD
-66 TTIGISYLPPEDIQ
+66 TTIGISYLSREDIQ

-85 VDGTY
+85 VDGT
-90 ADGAYDE
+90 APDSAYDGLPS
-97 WDEATD
+97 TQ
-103 GPVPSQNKAFDVEV
+103 VPTQAPEFMIQIEDRPI
-117 DGKALLARNV
+117 LARNV
-127 VWIGSFDDLGELQ
+127 VWIGSFDDLQADG
-140 SIMSDPIIS
+140 
-149 NLIGNAT
+149 
-156 GVNKDDLQNSLIALD
+156 DLQRLLSMGYINSDIQADLD
-171 EKLNDKFVK
+171 DMRAKFQEKFVK
-180 ETTIGED
+180 ETDGET
-187 TYQTHI
+187 TYI
-193 LNIYFTQSGSDDH
+193 LNIYFSQSGSNNA
-206 VIEALDA
+206 VIAALDA
-213 LEEEIRR
+213 LEKEIQR
-220 ILQQRI
+220 ILTERI
-226 DDGTITAIDDPA
+226 EDGTITQIDDA
-238 QGYFFSGMAQ
+238 SQGYYFSGMAQ

-265 IAAVVVVFIIL
+265 IAAVLVVFVIL
-276 LLSSHSYLEPLIF
+276 LLSSHSYLEPFIF

-320 CATILQLA
+320 CAVILQLA

-336 LSHSFQEELRTLKN
+336 LSHSFQEELRTLKD
-350 PKIAMMHAMP
+350 PKIALMHAMP

-410 PILLIWTK
+410 PILLILTK
-418 KLIDKTHHE
+418 KLIDKTHHN
-427 WIITP
+427 WIVTP
-432 RLNFVGR
+432 RLNFVGK

-448 IVIVLCVAIAV
+448 IVIVLCVAIAI

-469 LNYITFTNETPD
+469 LNYITFTNETPE
-481 EEKGLAQKEV
+481 EEKCLAQREV

-506 DGYGN
+506 DGYGH
-511 IDLSLHYDF
+511 IDLTKHYEF
-520 IEKIEQIGNGDAAA
+520 IDKIQQIGVTDETA
-534 PSGGFVEGS
+534 PSTDFVEGT
-543 YVREDANKFNPVS
+543 YVREDGNKYNPVS
-556 DVFTLASLF
+556 DVFTLASIVGQNLLDLLQDEEFNSTADGILPVLGSDSTLKEQLNGQLF
-565 DSNIMKVVTNP
+565 
-576 QIISLVSGSGIDLE
+576 G
-590 AQLTS
+590 
-595 QLLSSFISDIYN
+595 SFISN
-607 DSDDAQHYMLYTIN
+607 VDDESEGSVHYMLYTIN

-634 MLRIRDI
+634 MHRIRDI
-641 ANEMFGTDAAGKHV
+641 ANEMFDTDAAGKHV

-662 GAYDLFTVTPEDFT
+662 GAYDLFTVTPDDFT

-763 AVKNAVHRAAP
+763 AVKNAVHRSAP

-827 KERTA
+827 KERVS

-858 LAKLEAK
+858 QAKLEAK
-865 KLAMATVGE
+865 KLAMASVGAD
-874 EGVSTIPD
+874 GDSVMI
-882 DAVDGVKGSDILI
+882 DADAGDGVKASEMLI
-895 DRDAPADEDKPQS
+895 DRGDGESADIKTDAADEAQQP
-908 GSPVS
+908 S
-913 DADPT
+913 DDEHKSS
-918 DEAMTT
+918 DNEAMTT
-924 IEDDKK
+924 KDDD

>member
-1 MAKFTKWLLDHKVA
+1 MASFTKWLLDHKVA
-15 VVCVVVL
+15 VICVLVL

-29 GTIMTD
+29 GTILTD

-57 SSQYGIVGD
+57 NEQYGIVGD
-66 TTIGISYLPPEDIQ
+66 TTIGISYLSREDIQ

-85 VDGTY
+85 VDGT
-90 ADGAYDE
+90 ASDGAYDGM
-97 WDEATD
+97 DENDIPTQ
-103 GPVPSQNKAFDVEV
+103 SRAFSKIVE
-117 DGKALLARNV
+117 GKPLLSRNV
-127 VWIGSFDDLGELQ
+127 VWIGSFDDLQADG
-140 SIMSDPIIS
+140 
-149 NLIGNAT
+149 
-156 GVNKDDLQNSLIALD
+156 DLQTLLGIGGVLD
-171 EKLNDKFVK
+171 VVQSDLDAMRAKFQDKFVK
-180 ETTIGED
+180 ETDGET
-187 TYQTHI
+187 TYI
-193 LNIYFTQSGSDDH
+193 LNIYFSQSGSNNA

-213 LEEEIRR
+213 LEKEIQR
-220 ILQQRI
+220 ILNERI
-226 DDGTITAIDDPA
+226 EDGTITQIDDA
-238 QGYFFSGMAQ
+238 SQGYYFSGMAQ

-265 IAAVVVVFIIL
+265 IAAVLVVFVIL
-276 LLSSHSYLEPLIF
+276 LLSSHSYLEPFIF

-320 CATILQLA
+320 CAVILQLA

-336 LSHSFQEELRTLKN
+336 LSHSFQEELRTLKD
-350 PKIAMMHAMP
+350 PKIALMHAMP

-410 PILLIWTK
+410 PILLILTK
-418 KLIDKTHHE
+418 KLIDKTHHN
-427 WIITP
+427 WIVTP
-432 RLNFVGR
+432 RLNFVGK

-469 LNYITFTNETPD
+469 LNYITFTNETPE
-481 EEKGLAQKEV
+481 EEKSLAQREV

-511 IDLSLHYDF
+511 IDLSKHYEF
-520 IEKIEQIGNGDAAA
+520 IDKIQQVGVTDETA
-534 PSGGFVEGS
+534 PTTDFVEGD
-543 YVREDANKFNPVS
+543 YVREDGNKFNPVS
-556 DVFTLASLF
+556 DVFTLASIVGPDLLDALQDSGLNDLADSWFQFNHNDTTLKEQLNGQLF
-565 DSNIMKVVTNP
+565 
-576 QIISLVSGSGIDLE
+576 G
-590 AQLTS
+590 
-595 QLLSSFISDIYN
+595 SFISN
-607 DSDDAQHYMLYTIN
+607 VDDETEGSVHYMLYTIN

-641 ANEMFGTDAAGKHV
+641 ANEMFDTDAAGNHV

-662 GAYDLFTVTPEDFT
+662 GAYDLFTVTPDDFT

-763 AVKNAVHRAAP
+763 AVKNAVHRSAP

-827 KERTA
+827 KERVS

-858 LAKLEAK
+858 QAKLEAK
-865 KLAMATVGE
+865 KLAMASVGAD
-874 EGVSTIPD
+874 GDSVMI
-882 DAVDGVKGSDILI
+882 DADAGDGVKASDVLI
-895 DRDAPADEDKPQS
+895 DRGDEPKPAETGD
-908 GSPVS
+908 GG
-913 DADPT
+913 DADDKAADDKAD
-918 DEAMTT
+918 DEVMTT
-924 IEDDKK
+924 SDDDKK

>member
-1 MAKFTKWLLDHKVA
+1 MASFTKWLLDHKVA
-15 VVCVVVL
+15 VICVLVL

-29 GTIMTD
+29 GTILTD

-57 SSQYGIVGD
+57 NEQYGIVGD
-66 TTIGISYLPPEDIQ
+66 TTIGISYLSREDIQ

-85 VDGTY
+85 VDGT
-90 ADGAYDE
+90 ASDGAYVG
-97 WDEATD
+97 WDPKD
-103 GPVPSQNKAFDVEV
+103 VPKQSSAFKRTIED
-117 DGKALLARNV
+117 KPLLSRNV
-127 VWIGSFDDLGELQ
+127 VWIGSFDDLDALQ
-140 SIMSDPIIS
+140 FGFDTFYDFNSSSIPVAKPDLDMS
-149 NLIGNAT
+149 LET
-156 GVNKDDLQNSLIALD
+156 LQQRLQ
-171 EKLNDKFVK
+171 DKFVK
-180 ETTIGED
+180 ETDGET
-187 TYQTHI
+187 TYI
-193 LNIYFTQSGSDDH
+193 LNIYFSQSGSNNA
-206 VIEALDA
+206 VINALDA
-213 LEEEIRR
+213 LEKEIQR
-220 ILQQRI
+220 ILNERI
-226 DDGTITAIDDPA
+226 EDGTITQIDDA
-238 QGYFFSGMAQ
+238 SQGYYFSGMAQ

-265 IAAVVVVFIIL
+265 IAAVLVVFVIL
-276 LLSSHSYLEPLIF
+276 LLSSHSYLEPFIF

-320 CATILQLA
+320 CAVILQLA

-336 LSHSFQEELRTLKN
+336 LSHSFQEELRTLKD
-350 PKIAMMHAMP
+350 PKIALMHAMP

-410 PILLIWTK
+410 PILLILTK
-418 KLIDKTHHE
+418 KLIDKTHHN
-427 WIITP
+427 WIVTP
-432 RLNFVGR
+432 RLNFVGK

-469 LNYITFTNETPD
+469 LNYITFTNETPE
-481 EEKGLAQKEV
+481 EEKSLAQREV

-511 IDLSLHYDF
+511 IDLSEHYEF
-520 IEKIEQIGNGDAAA
+520 IDKIQQVGVTDETA
-534 PSGGFVEGS
+534 PSTDFVEGD
-543 YVREDANKFNPVS
+543 YVREDGNKFNPVS

-565 DSNIMKVVTNP
+565 DSNLMTAVQN
-576 QIISLVSGSGIDLE
+576 QNFLDFAGILMDVE
-590 AQLTS
+590 AQLKA
-595 QLLSSFISDIYN
+595 QLFGSFISN
-607 DSDDAQHYMLYTIN
+607 VDDETEGSVHYMLYTIN

-641 ANEMFGTDAAGKHV
+641 ANEMFDTDTAGKHV
-655 YVTGLAQ
+655 YITGLAQ
-662 GAYDLFTVTPEDFT
+662 GAYDLFTVTPDDFT

-753 EEKENCTGVV
+753 EEKETCTGVV
-763 AVKNAVHRAAP
+763 AVKNAVHRSAP

-827 KERTA
+827 KERVS

-858 LAKLEAK
+858 QAKLEAK
-865 KLAMATVGE
+865 KLAMASVGAD
-874 EGVSTIPD
+874 GDSVMI
-882 DAVDGVKGSDILI
+882 DADGKGVKASDVLI
-895 DRDAPADEDKPQS
+895 DKGDEPGPAETGDCFKADVKVADDK
-908 GSPVS
+908 
-913 DADPT
+913 ADG
-918 DEAMTT
+918 EVMTT
-924 IEDDKK
+924 SDDDKK

>member
-1 MAKFTKWLLDHKVA
+1 MASFTKWLLDHKVA
-15 VVCVVVL
+15 VICVLVL

-29 GTIMTD
+29 GTILTD

-57 SSQYGIVGD
+57 NEQYGIVGD
-66 TTIGISYLPPEDIQ
+66 TTIGISYLSREDIQ

-85 VDGTY
+85 VDGT
-90 ADGAYDE
+90 ASDGAYDGM
-97 WDEATD
+97 DENDIPTQ
-103 GPVPSQNKAFDVEV
+103 SRAFSKIVE
-117 DGKALLARNV
+117 GKPLLSRNV
-127 VWIGSFDDLGELQ
+127 VWIGSFDDLQEDG
-140 SIMSDPIIS
+140 
-149 NLIGNAT
+149 
-156 GVNKDDLQNSLIALD
+156 DLQTLLGIGGVLD
-171 EKLNDKFVK
+171 VVQSDLDAMRAKFQDKFVK
-180 ETTIGED
+180 ETNGET
-187 TYQTHI
+187 TYI
-193 LNIYFTQSGSDDH
+193 LNIYFSQSGSNNA

-213 LEEEIRR
+213 LEKEIQR
-220 ILQQRI
+220 ILNERI
-226 DDGTITAIDDPA
+226 EDGTITQIDDA
-238 QGYFFSGMAQ
+238 SQGYYFSGMAQ

-265 IAAVVVVFIIL
+265 IAAVLVVFVIL
-276 LLSSHSYLEPLIF
+276 LLSSHSYLEPFIF

-320 CATILQLA
+320 CAVILQLA

-336 LSHSFQEELRTLKN
+336 LSHSFQEELRTLKD
-350 PKIAMMHAMP
+350 PKIALMHAMP

-410 PILLIWTK
+410 PILLILTK
-418 KLIDKTHHE
+418 KLIDKTHHN
-427 WIITP
+427 WIVTP
-432 RLNFVGR
+432 RLNFVGK

-448 IVIVLCVAIAV
+448 IVIVLCVAIAI

-469 LNYITFTNETPD
+469 LNYITFTNETPE
-481 EEKGLAQKEV
+481 EEKSLAQREV

-511 IDLSLHYDF
+511 IDLSKHYEF
-520 IEKIEQIGNGDAAA
+520 IDKIQQVGVTDETA
-534 PSGGFVEGS
+534 PSTDFVEGD
-543 YVREDANKFNPVS
+543 YVREDGNKFNPVS
-556 DVFTLASLF
+556 DVFTLASIVGPDLLDALQDSELNALADSWFKFNHNDTTLKEQLNGQLF
-565 DSNIMKVVTNP
+565 
-576 QIISLVSGSGIDLE
+576 G
-590 AQLTS
+590 
-595 QLLSSFISDIYN
+595 SFISN
-607 DSDDAQHYMLYTIN
+607 VDDETEGSVHYMLYTIN

-641 ANEMFGTDAAGKHV
+641 ANEMFDTDAAGKHV

-662 GAYDLFTVTPEDFT
+662 GAYDLFTVTPDDFT

-763 AVKNAVHRAAP
+763 AVKNAVHRSAP

-827 KERTA
+827 KERVS

-858 LAKLEAK
+858 QAKLEAK
-865 KLAMATVGE
+865 KLAMASVGAD
-874 EGVSTIPD
+874 GDSVMI
-882 DAVDGVKGSDILI
+882 DADAGDGVKASDVLI
-895 DRDAPADEDKPQS
+895 DRGDEPKPAETGD
-908 GSPVS
+908 GG
-913 DADPT
+913 DADDKAADDKAD
-918 DEAMTT
+918 DEVMTT
-924 IEDDKK
+924 SDDDKK

>member
-1 MAKFTKWLLDHKVA
+1 MASFTKWLLDHKVA
-15 VVCVVVL
+15 VICVLVL

-29 GTIMTD
+29 GTILTD

-57 SSQYGIVGD
+57 NEQYGIVGD
-66 TTIGISYLPPEDIQ
+66 TTIGISYLSREDIQ

-85 VDGTY
+85 VDGT
-90 ADGAYDE
+90 ASDGAYDGM
-97 WDEATD
+97 DENDIPTQ
-103 GPVPSQNKAFDVEV
+103 SRAFSKTVE
-117 DGKALLARNV
+117 GKPLLSRNV
-127 VWIGSFDDLGELQ
+127 VWIGSFDDLQEDG
-140 SIMSDPIIS
+140 
-149 NLIGNAT
+149 
-156 GVNKDDLQNSLIALD
+156 DLQLLLGIGGVLD
-171 EKLNDKFVK
+171 VVQSDLDAMRAKFQDKFVK
-180 ETTIGED
+180 ETNGET
-187 TYQTHI
+187 TYI
-193 LNIYFTQSGSDDH
+193 LNIYFSQSGSNNA

-213 LEEEIRR
+213 LEKEIQR
-220 ILQQRI
+220 ILNERI
-226 DDGTITAIDDPA
+226 EDGTITQIDDA
-238 QGYFFSGMAQ
+238 SQGYYFSGMAQ

-265 IAAVVVVFIIL
+265 IAAVLVVFVIL
-276 LLSSHSYLEPLIF
+276 LLSSHSYLEPFIF

-320 CATILQLA
+320 CAVILQLA

-336 LSHSFQEELRTLKN
+336 LSHSFQEELRTLKD
-350 PKIAMMHAMP
+350 PKIALMHAMP

-410 PILLIWTK
+410 PILLILTK
-418 KLIDKTHHE
+418 KLIDKTHHN
-427 WIITP
+427 WIVTP
-432 RLNFVGR
+432 RLNFVGK

-469 LNYITFTNETPD
+469 LNYITFTNETPE
-481 EEKGLAQKEV
+481 EEKSLAQREV

-511 IDLSLHYDF
+511 IDLSKHYEF
-520 IEKIEQIGNGDAAA
+520 IDKIQQVGVTDETA
-534 PSGGFVEGS
+534 PSTDFVEGD
-543 YVREDANKFNPVS
+543 YVREDGNKFNPVS
-556 DVFTLASLF
+556 DVFTLASIVGPDLLDALQDSELNALADSWFKFNHNDTTLKEQLNGQLF
-565 DSNIMKVVTNP
+565 
-576 QIISLVSGSGIDLE
+576 G
-590 AQLTS
+590 
-595 QLLSSFISDIYN
+595 SFISN
-607 DSDDAQHYMLYTIN
+607 VDDETEGSVHNMLYTIN

-641 ANEMFGTDAAGKHV
+641 ASGMFDTDAAGKHV

-662 GAYDLFTVTPEDFT
+662 GAYDLFTVTPDDFT

-763 AVKNAVHRAAP
+763 AVKNAVHRSAP

-827 KERTA
+827 KERVS

-858 LAKLEAK
+858 QAKLEAK
-865 KLAMATVGE
+865 KLAMASVGAD
-874 EGVSTIPD
+874 GDSVMI
-882 DAVDGVKGSDILI
+882 DADAGDGVKASDVLI
-895 DRDAPADEDKPQS
+895 DRGDEPKPAETGD
-908 GSPVS
+908 GG
-913 DADPT
+913 DADDKAADDKAD
-918 DEAMTT
+918 DEVMTT
-924 IEDDKK
+924 SDDDKK

>member
-1 MAKFTKWLLDHKVA
+1 MASFTKWLLDHKVA
-15 VVCVVVL
+15 VICVLVL

-29 GTIMTD
+29 GTILTD

-57 SSQYGIVGD
+57 NEQYGIVGD
-66 TTIGISYLPPEDIQ
+66 TTIGISYLSREDIQ

-85 VDGTY
+85 VDGT
-90 ADGAYDE
+90 ASDNAYVG
-97 WDEATD
+97 WDPKD
-103 GPVPSQNKAFDVEV
+103 VPKQSSAFKRTIED
-117 DGKALLARNV
+117 KPLLSRNV
-127 VWIGSFDDLGELQ
+127 VWIGSFDDLDALQ
-140 SIMSDPIIS
+140 IGFDTFYFINGSSSIPVAQPDLNMS
-149 NLIGNAT
+149 LET
-156 GVNKDDLQNSLIALD
+156 LQQRLQ
-171 EKLNDKFVK
+171 DKFVK
-180 ETTIGED
+180 ETDGET
-187 TYQTHI
+187 TYI
-193 LNIYFTQSGSDDH
+193 LNIYFSQSGSNNA
-206 VIEALDA
+206 VINALDA
-213 LEEEIRR
+213 LEKEIQR
-220 ILQQRI
+220 ILNERI
-226 DDGTITAIDDPA
+226 EDGTITQIDDA
-238 QGYFFSGMAQ
+238 SQGYYFSGMAQ

-265 IAAVVVVFIIL
+265 IAAVLVVFVIL
-276 LLSSHSYLEPLIF
+276 LLSSHSYLEPFIF

-320 CATILQLA
+320 CAVILQLA

-336 LSHSFQEELRTLKN
+336 LSHSFQEELRTLKD
-350 PKIAMMHAMP
+350 PKIALMHAMP

-410 PILLIWTK
+410 PILLILTK
-418 KLIDKTHHE
+418 KLIDKTHHN
-427 WIITP
+427 WIVTP
-432 RLNFVGR
+432 RLNFVGK

-469 LNYITFTNETPD
+469 LNYITFTNETPE
-481 EEKGLAQKEV
+481 EEKSLAQREV

-511 IDLSLHYDF
+511 IDLSKHYEF
-520 IEKIEQIGNGDAAA
+520 IDKIQQVGVTDETA
-534 PSGGFVEGS
+534 PSTDFVEGD
-543 YVREDANKFNPVS
+543 YVREDGNKFNPVS

-565 DSNIMKVVTNP
+565 DSNLMTAVQNQNFLDFAGGFMDV
-576 QIISLVSGSGIDLE
+576 E
-590 AQLTS
+590 AQLKA
-595 QLLSSFISDIYN
+595 QLFGSFISN
-607 DSDDAQHYMLYTIN
+607 VDDETEGSVHYMLYTIN

-641 ANEMFGTDAAGKHV
+641 ANEMFDTDTAGKHV

-662 GAYDLFTVTPEDFT
+662 GAYDLFTVTPDDFT

-763 AVKNAVHRAAP
+763 AVKNAVHRSAP

-827 KERTA
+827 KERVS

-858 LAKLEAK
+858 QAKLEAK
-865 KLAMATVGE
+865 KLAMASVGAD
-874 EGVSTIPD
+874 GDSVMI
-882 DAVDGVKGSDILI
+882 DADAGDGVKASDVLI
-895 DRDAPADEDKPQS
+895 DRGDEPKPAETGDCFKADVKVADDKADDE
-908 GSPVS
+908 V
-913 DADPT
+913 
-918 DEAMTT
+918 MTT
-924 IEDDKK
+924 SDDDKK

>member
-1 MAKFTKWLLDHKVA
+1 MASFTKWLLDHKVA
-15 VVCVVVL
+15 VICVLVL

-29 GTIMTD
+29 GTILTD

-57 SSQYGIVGD
+57 NEQYGIVGD
-66 TTIGISYLPPEDIQ
+66 TTIGISYLSREDIQ

-85 VDGTY
+85 VDGT
-90 ADGAYDE
+90 ASDDAYVG
-97 WDEATD
+97 WDPKD
-103 GPVPSQNKAFDVEV
+103 VPKQSSAFKRTIED
-117 DGKALLARNV
+117 KPLLSRNV
-127 VWIGSFDDLGELQ
+127 VWIGSFDDLDALQ
-140 SIMSDPIIS
+140 TGFDFFYGISSSIPVAKPDLDMS
-149 NLIGNAT
+149 LET
-156 GVNKDDLQNSLIALD
+156 LQQRLQ
-171 EKLNDKFVK
+171 DKFVK
-180 ETTIGED
+180 ETDGET
-187 TYQTHI
+187 TYI
-193 LNIYFTQSGSDDH
+193 LNIYFSQSGSNNA
-206 VIEALDA
+206 VINALDA
-213 LEEEIRR
+213 LEKEIQR
-220 ILQQRI
+220 ILNERI
-226 DDGTITAIDDPA
+226 EDGTITQIDDA
-238 QGYFFSGMAQ
+238 SQGYYFSGMAQ

-265 IAAVVVVFIIL
+265 IAAVLVVFVIL
-276 LLSSHSYLEPLIF
+276 LLSSHSYLEPFIF

-320 CATILQLA
+320 CAVILQLA

-336 LSHSFQEELRTLKN
+336 LSHSFQEELRTLKD
-350 PKIAMMHAMP
+350 PKIALMHAMP

-410 PILLIWTK
+410 PILLILTK
-418 KLIDKTHHE
+418 KLIDKTHHN
-427 WIITP
+427 WIVTP
-432 RLNFVGR
+432 RLNFVGK

-469 LNYITFTNETPD
+469 LNYITFTNETPE
-481 EEKGLAQKEV
+481 EEKSLAQREV

-511 IDLSLHYDF
+511 IDLSKHYEF
-520 IEKIEQIGNGDAAA
+520 IDKIQQVGVTDETA
-534 PSGGFVEGS
+534 PSTDFVEGD
-543 YVREDANKFNPVS
+543 YVREDGNKFNPVS

-565 DSNIMKVVTNP
+565 DSNLMTAVQNQKFLDFAGALMDV
-576 QIISLVSGSGIDLE
+576 E
-590 AQLTS
+590 AQLKA
-595 QLLSSFISDIYN
+595 QLFGSFISN
-607 DSDDAQHYMLYTIN
+607 VDDETEGSVHYMLYTIN

-641 ANEMFGTDAAGKHV
+641 ANEMFDTDAAGKHV

-662 GAYDLFTVTPEDFT
+662 GAYDLFTVTPDDFT

-753 EEKENCTGVV
+753 EEKETCTGVV
-763 AVKNAVHRAAP
+763 AVKNAVHRSAP

-827 KERTA
+827 KERVS

-858 LAKLEAK
+858 QAKLEAK
-865 KLAMATVGE
+865 KLAMASVGAD
-874 EGVSTIPD
+874 GDSVMI
-882 DAVDGVKGSDILI
+882 DADAGDGVKASDVLI
-895 DRDAPADEDKPQS
+895 DRGDEPKPAETGD
-908 GSPVS
+908 GG
-913 DADPT
+913 DADDKAADDKAD
-918 DEAMTT
+918 DEVMTT
-924 IEDDKK
+924 SDDDKK

>member
-1 MAKFTKWLLDHKVA
+1 MASFTKWLLDHKVA
-15 VVCVVVL
+15 VICVLVL

-29 GTIMTD
+29 GTILTD

-57 SSQYGIVGD
+57 NEQYGIVGD
-66 TTIGISYLPPEDIQ
+66 TTIGISYLSREDIQ

-85 VDGTY
+85 VDGT
-90 ADGAYDE
+90 ASDNAYVG
-97 WDEATD
+97 WDPKD
-103 GPVPSQNKAFDVEV
+103 VPKQSSAFKRTIED
-117 DGKALLARNV
+117 KPLLSRNV
-127 VWIGSFDDLGELQ
+127 VWIGSFDDLDALQ
-140 SIMSDPIIS
+140 FGFDTFYPIYGSSIPVAQPDLNMS
-149 NLIGNAT
+149 LET
-156 GVNKDDLQNSLIALD
+156 LQQRLQ
-171 EKLNDKFVK
+171 DKFVK
-180 ETTIGED
+180 ETDGET
-187 TYQTHI
+187 TYI
-193 LNIYFTQSGSDDH
+193 LNIYFSQSGSNNA
-206 VIEALDA
+206 VINALDA
-213 LEEEIRR
+213 LEKEIQR
-220 ILQQRI
+220 ILNERI
-226 DDGTITAIDDPA
+226 EDGTITQIDDA
-238 QGYFFSGMAQ
+238 SQGYYFSGMAQ

-265 IAAVVVVFIIL
+265 IAAVLVVFVIL
-276 LLSSHSYLEPLIF
+276 LLSSHSYLEPFIF

-320 CATILQLA
+320 CAVILQLA

-336 LSHSFQEELRTLKN
+336 LSHSFQEELRTLKD
-350 PKIAMMHAMP
+350 PKIALMHAMP

-410 PILLIWTK
+410 PILLILTK
-418 KLIDKTHHE
+418 KLIDKTHHN
-427 WIITP
+427 WIVTP
-432 RLNFVGR
+432 RLNFVGK

-469 LNYITFTNETPD
+469 LNYITFTNETPE
-481 EEKGLAQKEV
+481 EEKSLAQREV

-511 IDLSLHYDF
+511 IDLSKHYEF
-520 IEKIEQIGNGDAAA
+520 IDKIQQVGVTDETA
-534 PSGGFVEGS
+534 PSTDFVEGD
-543 YVREDANKFNPVS
+543 YVREDSNKFNPVS

-565 DSNIMKVVTNP
+565 DSNLMTAVQNQKFLDFAGALMDV
-576 QIISLVSGSGIDLE
+576 E
-590 AQLTS
+590 AQLKA
-595 QLLSSFISDIYN
+595 QLFGSFISN
-607 DSDDAQHYMLYTIN
+607 VDDETEGSVHYMLYTIN

-641 ANEMFGTDAAGKHV
+641 ANEMFDPDTAGKHV
-655 YVTGLAQ
+655 YITGLAQ
-662 GAYDLFTVTPEDFT
+662 GAYDLFMVTPDDFT

-753 EEKENCTGVV
+753 EEKETCTGVV
-763 AVKNAVHRAAP
+763 AVKNAVHRSAP

-827 KERTA
+827 KERVS

-858 LAKLEAK
+858 QAKLEAK
-865 KLAMATVGE
+865 KLAMASVGAD
-874 EGVSTIPD
+874 GDSVMI
-882 DAVDGVKGSDILI
+882 DADGKGVKASDVLI
-895 DRDAPADEDKPQS
+895 DRGDEPKPAETGD
-908 GSPVS
+908 GG
-913 DADPT
+913 DAD
-918 DEAMTT
+918 DKAADDKADGEVMTT
-924 IEDDKK
+924 SDDDKK

>member
-1 MAKFTKWLLDHKVA
+1 MASFTKWLLDHKVA
-15 VVCVVVL
+15 VICVLVL

-29 GTIMTD
+29 GTILTD

-57 SSQYGIVGD
+57 NEQYGIVGD
-66 TTIGISYLPPEDIQ
+66 TTIGISYLSREDIQ
-80 RIVTF
+80 RIITF
-85 VDGTY
+85 VDGT
-90 ADGAYDE
+90 ASDDAYVG
-97 WDEATD
+97 WDPKD
-103 GPVPSQNKAFDVEV
+103 VPKQSSAFKREIED
-117 DGKALLARNV
+117 KPLLSRNV
-127 VWIGSFDDLGELQ
+127 VWIGSFDDLDALQ
-140 SIMSDPIIS
+140 FGFDSFYFINGSSAIPVAKPDLDMS
-149 NLIGNAT
+149 LET
-156 GVNKDDLQNSLIALD
+156 LQQRLQ
-171 EKLNDKFVK
+171 DKFVK
-180 ETTIGED
+180 ETDGET
-187 TYQTHI
+187 TYI
-193 LNIYFTQSGSDDH
+193 LNIYFSQSGSNNA

-213 LEEEIRR
+213 LEKEIQR
-220 ILQQRI
+220 ILNERI
-226 DDGTITAIDDPA
+226 EDGTITQIDDA
-238 QGYFFSGMAQ
+238 SQGYYFSGMAQ

-265 IAAVVVVFIIL
+265 IAAVLVVFVIL
-276 LLSSHSYLEPLIF
+276 LLSSHSYLEPFIF

-320 CATILQLA
+320 CAVILQLA

-336 LSHSFQEELRTLKN
+336 LSHSFQEELRTLKD
-350 PKIAMMHAMP
+350 PKIALMHAMP

-410 PILLIWTK
+410 PILLILTK
-418 KLIDKTHHE
+418 KLIDKTHHN
-427 WIITP
+427 WIVTP
-432 RLNFVGR
+432 RLNFVGK

-469 LNYITFTNETPD
+469 LNYITFTNETPE
-481 EEKGLAQKEV
+481 EEKSLAQREV

-511 IDLSLHYDF
+511 IDLSKHYEF
-520 IEKIEQIGNGDAAA
+520 IDKIQQVGVTDETA
-534 PSGGFVEGS
+534 PSTDFVEGT
-543 YVREDANKFNPVS
+543 YVREDGNKYNPVS

-565 DSNIMKVVTNP
+565 DSNLMTAVQNQKFLDFAGALMDV
-576 QIISLVSGSGIDLE
+576 E
-590 AQLTS
+590 AQLKA
-595 QLLSSFISDIYN
+595 QLFGSFISN
-607 DSDDAQHYMLYTIN
+607 VDDETEGSVHYMLYTIN

-634 MLRIRDI
+634 MHRIRDI
-641 ANEMFGTDAAGKHV
+641 ANEMFDTDTAGKHV
-655 YVTGLAQ
+655 YITGLAQ
-662 GAYDLFTVTPEDFT
+662 GAYDLFTVTPDDFT

-763 AVKNAVHRAAP
+763 AVKNAVHRSAP

-827 KERTA
+827 KERVS

-858 LAKLEAK
+858 QAKLEAK
-865 KLAMATVGE
+865 KLAMASVGAD
-874 EGVSTIPD
+874 GDSVMI
-882 DAVDGVKGSDILI
+882 DADAGDGVKASDVLI
-895 DRDAPADEDKPQS
+895 DRGDEPKPAETGDCFKADVKVADDK
-908 GSPVS
+908 
-913 DADPT
+913 ADG
-918 DEAMTT
+918 EVMTT
-924 IEDDKK
+924 SDDDKK